1 MSRAVFGERVER
13 REDLPL
19 LTGQGTYTDDLKLS
33 GMLHAAVLRSPH
45 AHAKI
50 RFIDVAAA
58 RALPGVTAV
67 LTYDDL
73 GAAGKEIPLLQPNPV
88 LTARMPTLLAK
99 EVVRYVGEPVA
110 FVVAEDRYTAEDAL
124 DLIEVEYEPLAV
136 VSDAEAALADGAAR
150 VYPEVASNVASRFT
164 LGFGDIA
171 GAFARGEIV
180 LRQRLKTH
188 RGAGQAME
196 CRVVLTEYDRRANR
210 FTLWSATQ
218 APHLIG
224 RIASQMLGM
233 EEWQVRVI
241 APHDVGGGFGPKA
254 IFYPE
259 EGLVP
264 FAARMLGRPVKWTE
278 DRREHFLSTNQER
291 DQYHDAEIALTRD
304 GKILGFRDSVVFD
317 TGAYV
322 PWGIVEPWITATTI
336 PGPYKLPAF
345 QVNMQVVY
353 THKVPVT
360 PVRGAGRPQ
369 AVFAMERMMDLAARE
384 LHLDPAEIRRR
395 NFIQPE
401 EMPFA
406 MGLVY
411 RDGAPV
417 TYDSG
422 DYPACLSKAQELIGY
437 DAFRREQSEARQ
449 RTWQDSVHGS
459 TGSPRTDG
467 ATPRSNHLSV
477 RPELVEGRKA
487 NHDSTPQAERHIGVG
502 IAVYVEGTGLGPYE
516 GAIVQVESSGKV
528 LVTTGATPQGQ
539 GHVTTM
545 AQIAAHEL
553 GISVDDVS
561 VITGDTGAIPFGIG
575 TFASRIAVN
584 AGNSIAMAAREVR
597 EKALAIAATLLEANK
612 DDLELEDGSVFAR
625 GAPAK
630 SISLGALA
638 LTAAGARPGYTL
650 PPGVQPGL
658 QATHYFSP
666 SQAAYASGAHV
677 ITVAVDVRTG
687 DVKILNYAVAHDCG
701 RIINPLIVEGQVQG
715 GVAHGIGNCFYEEL
729 IYDDNGQLLNASF
742 MDYLMPTAREVP
754 TAKVAHVEVVCPLN
768 PLGVKGVG
776 EGGTI
781 PSAAAF
787 AAAVEDA
794 LAPFGVTVTEVPL
807 SPEKIRKLLRVVG
820 R

>member
-1 MSRAVFGERVER
+1 MSRALFGVRVKR

-19 LTGQGTYTDDLKLS
+19 LTGQGSYTDDLKRP

-50 RFIDVAAA
+50 RSIAVSAA
-58 RALPGVTAV
+58 RALAGVAAV
-67 LTYDDL
+67 FTHADL
-73 GAAGKEIPLLQPNPV
+73 GAAGKEIPLLQPNPLLV
-88 LTARMPTLLAK
+88 ARTQLLLAHD
-99 EVVRYVGEPVA
+99 EVRYVGEPVA
-110 FVVAEDRYTAEDAL
+110 FVVGDDRYVTEDAL
-124 DLIEVEYEPLAV
+124 ELIEVAYEPLAV
-136 VSDAEAALADGAAR
+136 AADAEGALEDGAPL
-150 VYPEVASNVASRFT
+150 VYPEIANNLASRFT
-164 LGFGDIA
+164 LGFGDVTEVFGRA
-171 GAFARGEIV
+171 DLV
-180 LRQRLKTH
+180 LRQRFKTH

-196 CRVVLTEYDRRANR
+196 CRVVLAEYDRRANR
-210 FTLWSATQ
+210 ITMWSATQ

-224 RIASQMLGM
+224 RLASQMLGM
-233 EEWQVRVI
+233 EEWQLRVI

-264 FAARMLGRPVKWTE
+264 FAARALGRPVKWTE
-278 DRREHFLSTNQER
+278 DRHEHFLSTNQER
-291 DQYHDAEIALTRD
+291 DQYHDAEMALTRE
-304 GKILGFRDSVVFD
+304 GKVLGFRDTVVFD

-336 PGPYKLPAF
+336 PGPYKLSAF

-369 AVFAMERMMDLAARE
+369 AVFVMERMMDLAARE
-384 LHLDPAEIRRR
+384 LQLDPAEIRQR

-401 EMPFA
+401 EMPYP

-411 RDGAPV
+411 RDGAQV

-422 DYPACLSKAQELIGY
+422 DYPACLRKAQDLIGY
-437 DAFRREQSEARQ
+437 DQFRREQSRARF
-449 RTWQDSVHGS
+449 
-459 TGSPRTDG
+459 
-467 ATPRSNHLSV
+467 
-477 RPELVEGRKA
+477 EGRY
-487 NHDSTPQAERHIGVG
+487 IGVG
-502 IAVYVEGTGLGPYE
+502 IGAYVEGTGLGPYE
-516 GAIVQVESSGKV
+516 GAIVQIESSGKV

-553 GISVDDVS
+553 GINVDDVT

-584 AGNSIAMAAREVR
+584 AGNSIALAAREVR
-597 EKALAIAATLLEANK
+597 EKALTIAANLLEANK
-612 DDLELEDGSVFAR
+612 DDLELAQGSVFVR
-625 GAPAK
+625 GAPAR

-666 SQAAYASGAHV
+666 SQAAYASGTHV
-677 ITVAVDVRTG
+677 ITVEVDVRTG
-687 DVKILNYAVAHDCG
+687 DVKILDYAVAHDCG
-701 RIINPLIVEGQVQG
+701 RMINPMIVEGQVQG
-715 GVAHGIGNCFYEEL
+715 GVAHGIGNSFYEEL
-729 IYDDNGQLLNASF
+729 IYDNNGQLLTASF
-742 MDYLMPTAREVP
+742 MDYLLPTAKEVP
-754 TAKVAHVEVVCPLN
+754 TAKIAHMEVVCPLN

-787 AAAVEDA
+787 AGAVENA
-794 LAPFGVTVTEVPL
+794 LAPFNVTVKEVPL
-807 SPEKIRKLLRVVG
+807 SPEKVRKLLREAG

>member
-1 MSRAVFGERVER
+1 MSRALFGVRVER

-19 LTGQGTYTDDLKLS
+19 LTGQGSYTDDLKRP

-50 RFIDVAAA
+50 RSIDVSAA
-58 RALPGVTAV
+58 RALAGVVAV
-67 LTYDDL
+67 LTHADL
-73 GAAGKEIPLLQPNPV
+73 GAAGKEIPLLQPNPLLV
-88 LTARMPTLLAK
+88 ARTQLLLAHD
-99 EVVRYVGEPVA
+99 EVRYVGEPVA
-110 FVVAEDRYTAEDAL
+110 FVVGDDRYVTEDAL
-124 DLIEVEYEPLAV
+124 ELIEVAYEPLAV
-136 VSDAEAALADGAAR
+136 AADAKEALEDGAPL
-150 VYPEVASNVASRFT
+150 VYPEIANNLASRFT
-164 LGFGDIA
+164 LGFGDA
-171 GAFARGEIV
+171 AEFFARADLV
-180 LRQRLKTH
+180 LRQRFKMH

-196 CRVVLTEYDRRANR
+196 GRVVLAEYDRRANR
-210 FTLWSATQ
+210 ITMWSATQ
-218 APHLIG
+218 APHLVG
-224 RIASQMLGM
+224 RLASEMLGM
-233 EEWQVRVI
+233 EERQVRVI

-264 FAARMLGRPVKWTE
+264 FAARALGRPVKWTE
-278 DRREHFLSTNQER
+278 DRHEHFLSTNQER
-291 DQYHDAEIALTRD
+291 DQYHDAEMALTRE
-304 GKILGFRDSVVFD
+304 GKVLGFRDTVVFD

-336 PGPYKLPAF
+336 PGPYKLSAF
-345 QVNMQVVY
+345 QVDMQVVY

-369 AVFAMERMMDLAARE
+369 AVFVMERMMDLAARE
-384 LHLDPAEIRRR
+384 LQLDPAEIRQR

-401 EMPFA
+401 EMPYP

-411 RDGAPV
+411 RDGAQV

-422 DYPACLSKAQELIGY
+422 DYPACLRKAQDLIGY
-437 DAFRREQSEARQ
+437 DQFRREQSRARF
-449 RTWQDSVHGS
+449 
-459 TGSPRTDG
+459 
-467 ATPRSNHLSV
+467 
-477 RPELVEGRKA
+477 EGRY
-487 NHDSTPQAERHIGVG
+487 IGVG
-502 IAVYVEGTGLGPYE
+502 IGAYVEGTGLGPYE
-516 GAIVQVESSGKV
+516 GAIVQIESSGKV

-553 GISVDDVS
+553 GINVDDVT

-584 AGNSIAMAAREVR
+584 AGNSIALAAREVR
-597 EKALAIAATLLEANK
+597 EKALEIAANLLEANK
-612 DDLELEDGSVFAR
+612 DDLELAQGSVFVR
-625 GAPAK
+625 GAPAR

-677 ITVAVDVRTG
+677 ITVEVDVRTG
-687 DVKILNYAVAHDCG
+687 DVKILDYAVAHDCG
-701 RIINPLIVEGQVQG
+701 RMINPMIVEGQVQG
-715 GVAHGIGNCFYEEL
+715 GVAHGIGNSFYEEL
-729 IYDDNGQLLNASF
+729 IYDNNGQLLTASF
-742 MDYLMPTAREVP
+742 MDYLLPTAKEVP
-754 TAKVAHVEVVCPLN
+754 TAKIAHMEVVCPLN

-787 AAAVEDA
+787 AGAVEDA
-794 LAPFGVTVTEVPL
+794 LAPFNVTVKEVPL
-807 SPEKIRKLLRVVG
+807 SPEKVRKLLREAG

>member
-1 MSRAVFGERVER
+1 MSRALFGVRVER

-19 LTGQGTYTDDLKLS
+19 LTGQGSYTDDLKRP

-50 RFIDVAAA
+50 RSIAVSAA
-58 RALPGVTAV
+58 RALAGVAAV
-67 LTYDDL
+67 FTHVDL
-73 GAAGKEIPLLQPNPV
+73 GAAGKEIPLLQPNPLLV
-88 LTARMPTLLAK
+88 ARTQLLLAHD
-99 EVVRYVGEPVA
+99 EVRYVGEPVA
-110 FVVAEDRYTAEDAL
+110 FVVGDDRYVTEDAL
-124 DLIEVEYEPLAV
+124 ELIEVAYEPLAV
-136 VSDAEAALADGAAR
+136 AADAEGALKDGAPL
-150 VYPEVASNVASRFT
+150 VYPEIANNLASRFT
-164 LGFGDIA
+164 LGFGDA
-171 GAFARGEIV
+171 TEVFGRADLV
-180 LRQRLKTH
+180 LRQRFKTH

-196 CRVVLTEYDRRANR
+196 CRVVLAEYDRRANR
-210 FTLWSATQ
+210 ITMWSATQ

-224 RIASQMLGM
+224 RLASQMLGM
-233 EEWQVRVI
+233 EEWQLRVI

-264 FAARMLGRPVKWTE
+264 FAARALGRPVKWTE
-278 DRREHFLSTNQER
+278 DRHEHFLSTNQER
-291 DQYHDAEIALTRD
+291 DQYHDAEMALTRE
-304 GKILGFRDSVVFD
+304 GKVLGFRDTVVFD

-336 PGPYKLPAF
+336 PGPYKLSAF

-369 AVFAMERMMDLAARE
+369 AVFVMERMMDLAARE
-384 LHLDPAEIRRR
+384 LQLDPAEIRQR

-401 EMPFA
+401 EMPYP

-411 RDGAPV
+411 RDGAQV

-422 DYPACLSKAQELIGY
+422 DYPACLRKAQDLIGY
-437 DAFRREQSEARQ
+437 DQFRREQSRARF
-449 RTWQDSVHGS
+449 
-459 TGSPRTDG
+459 
-467 ATPRSNHLSV
+467 
-477 RPELVEGRKA
+477 EGRY
-487 NHDSTPQAERHIGVG
+487 IGVG
-502 IAVYVEGTGLGPYE
+502 IGAYVEGTGLGPYE
-516 GAIVQVESSGKV
+516 GAIVQIESSGKV

-553 GISVDDVS
+553 GINVDDVT

-584 AGNSIAMAAREVR
+584 AGNSIALAAREVR
-597 EKALAIAATLLEANK
+597 EKALTIAANLLEANK
-612 DDLELEDGSVFAR
+612 DDLELAQGSVFVR
-625 GAPAK
+625 GAPAR

-666 SQAAYASGAHV
+666 SQAAYASGTHV
-677 ITVAVDVRTG
+677 ITVEVDVRTG
-687 DVKILNYAVAHDCG
+687 DVKILDYAVAHDCG
-701 RIINPLIVEGQVQG
+701 RMINPMIVEGQVQG
-715 GVAHGIGNCFYEEL
+715 GVAHGIGNSFYEEL
-729 IYDDNGQLLNASF
+729 IYDNNGQLLTASF
-742 MDYLMPTAREVP
+742 MDYLLPTAKEVP
-754 TAKVAHVEVVCPLN
+754 TAKIAHMEVVCPLN

-787 AAAVEDA
+787 AGAVENA
-794 LAPFGVTVTEVPL
+794 LAPFNVTVKEVPL
-807 SPEKIRKLLRVVG
+807 SPEKVRKLLREAG

>member
-1 MSRAVFGERVER
+1 MSRALFGVRVER

-19 LTGQGTYTDDLKLS
+19 LTGQGSYTDDLKRP

-50 RFIDVAAA
+50 RSIAVSAA
-58 RALPGVTAV
+58 RALAGVAAV
-67 LTYDDL
+67 FTHADL
-73 GAAGKEIPLLQPNPV
+73 GAAGKEIPLLQPNPLLV
-88 LTARMPTLLAK
+88 ARTQLLLAHD
-99 EVVRYVGEPVA
+99 EVRYVGEPVA
-110 FVVAEDRYTAEDAL
+110 FVVGDDRYVTEDAL
-124 DLIEVEYEPLAV
+124 ELIEVAYEPLAV
-136 VSDAEAALADGAAR
+136 AADAEGALEDGAPL
-150 VYPEVASNVASRFT
+150 VYPEIANNLASRFT
-164 LGFGDIA
+164 LGFGDA
-171 GAFARGEIV
+171 TEVFGRADLV
-180 LRQRLKTH
+180 LRQRFKTH

-196 CRVVLTEYDRRANR
+196 CRVVLAEYDRRANR
-210 FTLWSATQ
+210 ITMWSATQ

-224 RIASQMLGM
+224 RLASQMLGM
-233 EEWQVRVI
+233 EEWQLRVI

-264 FAARMLGRPVKWTE
+264 FAARALGRPVKWTE
-278 DRREHFLSTNQER
+278 DRHEHFLSTNQER
-291 DQYHDAEIALTRD
+291 DQYHDAEMALTRE
-304 GKILGFRDSVVFD
+304 GKVLGFRDTVVFD

-336 PGPYKLPAF
+336 PGPYKLSAF
-345 QVNMQVVY
+345 QVDMQVVY

-369 AVFAMERMMDLAARE
+369 AVFVMERMMDLAARE
-384 LHLDPAEIRRR
+384 LQLDPAEIRQR

-401 EMPFA
+401 EMPYP

-411 RDGAPV
+411 RDGAQV

-422 DYPACLSKAQELIGY
+422 DYPACLRKAQDLIGY
-437 DAFRREQSEARQ
+437 DQFRREQSRAR
-449 RTWQDSVHGS
+449 
-459 TGSPRTDG
+459 
-467 ATPRSNHLSV
+467 L
-477 RPELVEGRKA
+477 EGRY
-487 NHDSTPQAERHIGVG
+487 IGVG
-502 IAVYVEGTGLGPYE
+502 IGAYVEGTGLGPYE
-516 GAIVQVESSGKV
+516 GAIVQIESSGKV

-553 GISVDDVS
+553 GIDVDDVT

-584 AGNSIAMAAREVR
+584 AGNSIALAAREVR
-597 EKALAIAATLLEANK
+597 EKALTIAANLLEANK
-612 DDLELEDGSVFAR
+612 DDLELAQGSVFVR
-625 GAPAK
+625 GAPAR

-666 SQAAYASGAHV
+666 SQAAYASGTHV
-677 ITVAVDVRTG
+677 ITVEVDVRTG
-687 DVKILNYAVAHDCG
+687 DVKILDYAVAHDCG
-701 RIINPLIVEGQVQG
+701 RMINPMIVEGQVQG
-715 GVAHGIGNCFYEEL
+715 GVAHGIGNSFYEEL
-729 IYDDNGQLLNASF
+729 IYDNNGQLLTASF
-742 MDYLMPTAREVP
+742 MDYLLPTAKEVP
-754 TAKVAHVEVVCPLN
+754 TAKIAHMEVVCPLN

-787 AAAVEDA
+787 AGAVENA
-794 LAPFGVTVTEVPL
+794 LAPFNVTVKEVPL
-807 SPEKIRKLLRVVG
+807 SPEKVRKLLREAG

>member
-19 LTGQGTYTDDLKLS
+19 LTGQGSYIDDLKLP
-33 GMLHAAVLRSPH
+33 GMLCAAVLRSPH

-50 RFIDVAAA
+50 QSINVAVA
-58 RALPGVTAV
+58 RALPGVAAV
-67 LTYDDL
+67 LTHADL
-73 GAAGKEIPLLQPNPV
+73 GSAGKEVPLLQPNPL

-99 EVVRYVGEPVA
+99 DEVRYVGEAVA
-110 FVVAEDRYTAEDAL
+110 FVVAGDRYAAEDAL
-124 DLIEVEYEPLAV
+124 EMIEVEYEPLAA
-136 VSDAEAALADGAAR
+136 VSDAEAAVKDGAPL
-150 VYPEVASNVASRFT
+150 VYPDIVNNVASRFT
-164 LGFGDIA
+164 LGFGDVA
-171 GAFARGEIV
+171 SAFARGDLV
-180 LRQRLKTH
+180 LRQRLKAH

-196 CRVVLTEYDRRANR
+196 CRGVLSEYNRRANR

-233 EEWQVRVI
+233 DEWQVRVI

-264 FAARMLGRPVKWTE
+264 FAARLLGRPVKWTE

-291 DQYHDAEIALTRD
+291 DQYHDAEIALSRD

-384 LHLDPAEIRRR
+384 LHFDPAEIRRR

-401 EMPFA
+401 EMPFP

-437 DAFRREQSEARQ
+437 DAFRLEQSDAR
-449 RTWQDSVHGS
+449 R
-459 TGSPRTDG
+459 
-467 ATPRSNHLSV
+467 
-477 RPELVEGRKA
+477 EG
-487 NHDSTPQAERHIGVG
+487 RHIGVG
-502 IAVYVEGTGLGPYE
+502 IAAYVEGTGLGPYE

-553 GISVDDVS
+553 EISVDDVS

-597 EKALAIAATLLEANK
+597 EKALAIAAQLLEANE
-612 DDLELEDGSVFAR
+612 DDLELADGNVFAR

-630 SISLGALA
+630 FVSLGTLA

-666 SQAAYASGAHV
+666 SQAAYASGVHA

-701 RIINPLIVEGQVQG
+701 RVINPLIVEGQVQG
-715 GVAHGIGNCFYEEL
+715 GIAHGIGNCFYEEL
-729 IYDDNGQLLNASF
+729 IYDDDGQLLNASF
-742 MDYLMPTAREVP
+742 MDYLLPTANEVP
-754 TAKVAHVEVVCPLN
+754 TAKVAHVEIVCPLN
-768 PLGVKGVG
+768 PLGVKGAG

-781 PSAAAF
+781 PSTAAF

-794 LAPFGVTVTEVPL
+794 LAPFGLTITEVPL
-807 SPEKIRKLLRVVG
+807 SPEKVRKLLRAAG
-820 R
+820 Q

>member
-1 MSRAVFGERVER
+1 MSRALFGTRVER

-19 LTGQGTYTDDLKLS
+19 LTGQGCFTDDLKRP

-50 RFIDVAAA
+50 RSIDVSAA
-58 RALPGVTAV
+58 RGLAGIVAV
-67 LTYDDL
+67 FTHADL
-73 GAAGKEIPLLQPNPV
+73 GAAGKAIPLLQPNPLLV
-88 LTARMPTLLAK
+88 ARTQLLLAHD
-99 EVVRYVGEPVA
+99 EVRYVGEPVA
-110 FVVAEDRYTAEDAL
+110 FVVGDDRYVTEDAL
-124 DLIEVEYEPLAV
+124 ELIEVAYEPLAV
-136 VSDAEAALADGAAR
+136 AADAKDALEDGAPL
-150 VYPEVASNVASRFT
+150 VYSEIANNLASRFT
-164 LGFGDIA
+164 LGFGDVTDL
-171 GAFARGEIV
+171 FARADLV
-180 LRQRLKTH
+180 LRQRFKMH

-196 CRVVLTEYDRRANR
+196 GRVVLAEYDRRANGI
-210 FTLWSATQ
+210 TMWSATQ
-218 APHLIG
+218 APHLVG
-224 RIASQMLGM
+224 RLASEMLGM
-233 EEWQVRVI
+233 EQRQVRVI

-264 FAARMLGRPVKWTE
+264 FAARALGRPVKWTE

-291 DQYHDAEIALTRD
+291 DMYHDAEIALTRE
-304 GKILGFRDSVVFD
+304 GKILGFRDTVVFD

-322 PWGIVEPWITATTI
+322 PWGIVDPWISATTI

-369 AVFAMERMMDLAARE
+369 AVFVMERMMDLAARE
-384 LHLDPAEIRRR
+384 LQLDPAEIRQR

-401 EMPFA
+401 EMPYA

-411 RDGAPV
+411 RDGAQV
-417 TYDSG
+417 IYDSG
-422 DYPACLSKAQELIGY
+422 DYPACLRKSQDLIGY
-437 DAFRREQSEARQ
+437 DRFRREQAKAR
-449 RTWQDSVHGS
+449 
-459 TGSPRTDG
+459 
-467 ATPRSNHLSV
+467 
-477 RPELVEGRKA
+477 VEGRY
-487 NHDSTPQAERHIGVG
+487 IGVG
-502 IAVYVEGTGLGPYE
+502 IGVYVEGTGLGPYE
-516 GAIVQVESSGKV
+516 GAIVQIESSGKV

-553 GISVDDVS
+553 GINVDDVT
-561 VITGDTGAIPFGIG
+561 VVTGDTGAIPFGVG

-584 AGNSIAMAAREVR
+584 AGNSIALASREVR
-597 EKALAIAATLLEANK
+597 EKALEIAANLLEANK
-612 DDLELEDGSVFAR
+612 DDLELAQGSVFVR
-625 GAPAK
+625 GAPAR

-658 QATHYFSP
+658 LATNYFSP

-677 ITVAVDVRTG
+677 ITVEVEVRTG
-687 DVKILNYAVAHDCG
+687 DVKILDYAVAHDCG
-701 RIINPLIVEGQVQG
+701 RMINPMIVEGQIQG
-715 GVAHGIGNCFYEEL
+715 GVAHGIGNSFYEEL
-729 IYDDNGQLLNASF
+729 IYDNNGQLLTASF
-742 MDYLMPTAREVP
+742 MDYLMPTAKEVP
-754 TAKVAHVEVVCPLN
+754 TAKIAHMEVVCPLN
-768 PLGVKGVG
+768 PLGVKGAG

-787 AAAVEDA
+787 AGAVEDA
-794 LAPFGVTVTEVPL
+794 LAPFNVTVKEVPL
-807 SPEKIRKLLRVVG
+807 SPEKVRKLLREAG

>member
-1 MSRAVFGERVER
+1 MSRALFGVRVER

-19 LTGQGTYTDDLKLS
+19 LTGQGSYTDDLKRP

-50 RFIDVAAA
+50 RSIDVSAA
-58 RALPGVTAV
+58 RALAGVAAV
-67 LTYDDL
+67 FTHADL
-73 GAAGKEIPLLQPNPV
+73 GAAGKEIPLLQPNPLLV
-88 LTARMPTLLAK
+88 ARTQLLLAHD
-99 EVVRYVGEPVA
+99 EVRYVGEPVA
-110 FVVAEDRYTAEDAL
+110 FVVGGDRYVTEDAL
-124 DLIEVEYEPLAV
+124 ELIEVAYEPLAV
-136 VSDAEAALADGAAR
+136 AADAEGALEDGAPL
-150 VYPEVASNVASRFT
+150 VYPEIANNLASRFT
-164 LGFGDIA
+164 LGFGDA
-171 GAFARGEIV
+171 TEVFARADLV
-180 LRQRLKTH
+180 LRQRFKTH

-196 CRVVLTEYDRRANR
+196 CRAVLAEYDRRANR
-210 FTLWSATQ
+210 ITMWSATQ
-218 APHLIG
+218 APHLVG
-224 RIASQMLGM
+224 RLASQMLGM

-264 FAARMLGRPVKWTE
+264 FAARALGRPVKWTE
-278 DRREHFLSTNQER
+278 DRHEHFLSTHQER
-291 DQYHDAEIALTRD
+291 DQYHDAEMALTRE
-304 GKILGFRDSVVFD
+304 GKVLGFRDTVVFD

-336 PGPYKLPAF
+336 PGPYKLSAF

-369 AVFAMERMMDLAARE
+369 AVFVMERMMDLAARE
-384 LHLDPAEIRRR
+384 LQLDPAEIRQR

-401 EMPFA
+401 EMPYP

-411 RDGAPV
+411 RDGAQV

-422 DYPACLSKAQELIGY
+422 DYPACLRKSQDLIGY
-437 DAFRREQSEARQ
+437 DQFRREQSRARF
-449 RTWQDSVHGS
+449 
-459 TGSPRTDG
+459 
-467 ATPRSNHLSV
+467 
-477 RPELVEGRKA
+477 EGRY
-487 NHDSTPQAERHIGVG
+487 IGVG
-502 IAVYVEGTGLGPYE
+502 IGAYVEGTGLGPYE
-516 GAIVQVESSGKV
+516 GAIVQIESSGKV
-528 LVTTGATPQGQ
+528 LVTTGAAPQGQ
-539 GHVTTM
+539 GHATTM

-553 GISVDDVS
+553 GIDVDDVT

-575 TFASRIAVN
+575 TFASRVAVN
-584 AGNSIAMAAREVR
+584 AGNSIALAAREVR
-597 EKALAIAATLLEANK
+597 EQALAIAANLLEANK
-612 DDLELEDGSVFAR
+612 DDLELAQGSVFVR

-677 ITVAVDVRTG
+677 ITVEVDVRTG
-687 DVKILNYAVAHDCG
+687 DVKILDYAVAHDCG
-701 RIINPLIVEGQVQG
+701 RMINPMIVEGQIQG
-715 GVAHGIGNCFYEEL
+715 GVAHGIGNSFYEEL
-729 IYDDNGQLLNASF
+729 IYDNNGQLLTASF
-742 MDYLMPTAREVP
+742 MDYLLPTAKEVP
-754 TAKVAHVEVVCPLN
+754 TAKIAHMEVVCPLN

-787 AAAVEDA
+787 AGAVEDA
-794 LAPFGVTVTEVPL
+794 LAPFNVTVTEVPL
-807 SPEKIRKLLRVVG
+807 SPEKVRKLLREA
-820 R
+820 RR

>member
-1 MSRAVFGERVER
+1 MSRALFGVRVER

-19 LTGQGTYTDDLKLS
+19 LTGQGSYTDDLKRP

-50 RFIDVAAA
+50 RSIAVSAA
-58 RALPGVTAV
+58 RALAGVAAV
-67 LTYDDL
+67 FTHVDL
-73 GAAGKEIPLLQPNPV
+73 GAAGKAIPLLQPNPLLV
-88 LTARMPTLLAK
+88 ARTQLLLAHD
-99 EVVRYVGEPVA
+99 EVRYVGEPVA
-110 FVVAEDRYTAEDAL
+110 FVVGDDRYVTEDAL
-124 DLIEVEYEPLAV
+124 ELIEVAYEPLAV
-136 VSDAEAALADGAAR
+136 AADAEGALEDGAPL
-150 VYPEVASNVASRFT
+150 VYPEIANNLASRFT
-164 LGFGDIA
+164 LGFGDA
-171 GAFARGEIV
+171 TEVFGRADLV
-180 LRQRLKTH
+180 LRQRFKTH

-196 CRVVLTEYDRRANR
+196 CRVVLAEYDRRANR
-210 FTLWSATQ
+210 ITMWSATQ

-224 RIASQMLGM
+224 RLASQMLGM
-233 EEWQVRVI
+233 EEWQLRVI

-264 FAARMLGRPVKWTE
+264 FAARALGRPVKWTE
-278 DRREHFLSTNQER
+278 DRHEHFLSTNQER
-291 DQYHDAEIALTRD
+291 DQYHDAEMALTRE
-304 GKILGFRDSVVFD
+304 GKVLGFRDTVVFD

-336 PGPYKLPAF
+336 PGPYKLSAF
-345 QVNMQVVY
+345 QVDMQVVY

-369 AVFAMERMMDLAARE
+369 AVFVMERMMDLAARE
-384 LHLDPAEIRRR
+384 LQLDPAEIRQR

-401 EMPFA
+401 EMPYP

-411 RDGAPV
+411 RDGAQV

-422 DYPACLSKAQELIGY
+422 DYPACLRKAQDLIGY
-437 DAFRREQSEARQ
+437 DQFRREQSRARF
-449 RTWQDSVHGS
+449 
-459 TGSPRTDG
+459 
-467 ATPRSNHLSV
+467 
-477 RPELVEGRKA
+477 EGRY
-487 NHDSTPQAERHIGVG
+487 IGVG
-502 IAVYVEGTGLGPYE
+502 IGAYVEGTGLGPYE
-516 GAIVQVESSGKV
+516 GAIVQIESSGKV

-553 GISVDDVS
+553 GINVDDVT

-584 AGNSIAMAAREVR
+584 AGNSIALAAREVR
-597 EKALAIAATLLEANK
+597 EKALTIAANLLEANK
-612 DDLELEDGSVFAR
+612 DDLELAQGSVFVR
-625 GAPAK
+625 GAPAR
-630 SISLGALA
+630 SISLGVLA

-677 ITVAVDVRTG
+677 ITVEVDVRTG
-687 DVKILNYAVAHDCG
+687 DVKILDYAVAHDCG
-701 RIINPLIVEGQVQG
+701 RMINPMIVEGQVQG
-715 GVAHGIGNCFYEEL
+715 GVAHGIGNSFYEEL
-729 IYDDNGQLLNASF
+729 IYDNNGQLLTASF
-742 MDYLMPTAREVP
+742 MDYLLPTAKEVP
-754 TAKVAHVEVVCPLN
+754 TAKIAHMEVVCPLN

-787 AAAVEDA
+787 AGAVEDA
-794 LAPFGVTVTEVPL
+794 LAPFNVTVKEVPL
-807 SPEKIRKLLRVVG
+807 SPEKVRKLLREAG

>member
-1 MSRAVFGERVER
+1 MSRALFGVRVER

-19 LTGQGTYTDDLKLS
+19 LTGQGSYTDDLKRP

-50 RFIDVAAA
+50 RSIDVSAA
-58 RALPGVTAV
+58 RALAGVAAV
-67 LTYDDL
+67 FTHADL
-73 GAAGKEIPLLQPNPV
+73 GAAGKEIPLLQPNPLLV
-88 LTARMPTLLAK
+88 ARTQLLLAHD
-99 EVVRYVGEPVA
+99 EVRYVGEPVA
-110 FVVAEDRYTAEDAL
+110 FVVGDDRYVTEDAL
-124 DLIEVEYEPLAV
+124 ELIEVAYEPLAV
-136 VSDAEAALADGAAR
+136 AADAEGALEDGAPL
-150 VYPEVASNVASRFT
+150 VYPEIANNLASRFT
-164 LGFGDIA
+164 LGFGAATEVFGRADL
-171 GAFARGEIV
+171 V
-180 LRQRLKTH
+180 LRQRFKTH

-196 CRVVLTEYDRRANR
+196 CRVVLAEYDRRANR
-210 FTLWSATQ
+210 IMMWSATQ

-224 RIASQMLGM
+224 RLASQMLGM

-264 FAARMLGRPVKWTE
+264 FAARALGRPVKWTE
-278 DRREHFLSTNQER
+278 DRHEHFLSTNQER
-291 DQYHDAEIALTRD
+291 DQYHDAEMALTRE
-304 GKILGFRDSVVFD
+304 GKVLGFRDTVVFD

-336 PGPYKLPAF
+336 PGPYKLSAF
-345 QVNMQVVY
+345 QVDMQVVY

-369 AVFAMERMMDLAARE
+369 AVFVMERMMDLAARE
-384 LHLDPAEIRRR
+384 LQLDPAEIRQR

-401 EMPFA
+401 EMPYPI
-406 MGLVY
+406 GLVY
-411 RDGAPV
+411 RDGAQV

-422 DYPACLSKAQELIGY
+422 DYPACLRKAQDLIGY
-437 DAFRREQSEARQ
+437 DQFRREQSRARF
-449 RTWQDSVHGS
+449 
-459 TGSPRTDG
+459 
-467 ATPRSNHLSV
+467 
-477 RPELVEGRKA
+477 EGRY
-487 NHDSTPQAERHIGVG
+487 IGVG
-502 IAVYVEGTGLGPYE
+502 IGAYVEGTGLGPYE
-516 GAIVQVESSGKV
+516 GAIVQIESSGKV

-553 GISVDDVS
+553 GIDVDDVT

-584 AGNSIAMAAREVR
+584 AGNSIALAAREVR
-597 EKALAIAATLLEANK
+597 EKALAIAANLLEANK
-612 DDLELEDGSVFAR
+612 DDLELAQGSVFVR
-625 GAPAK
+625 GAPAR

-677 ITVAVDVRTG
+677 ITVEVDVRTG
-687 DVKILNYAVAHDCG
+687 DVKILDYAVAHDCG
-701 RIINPLIVEGQVQG
+701 RMINPMIVEGQVQG
-715 GVAHGIGNCFYEEL
+715 GVAHGIGNSFYEEL
-729 IYDDNGQLLNASF
+729 IYDNNGQLLTASF
-742 MDYLMPTAREVP
+742 MDYLLPTAKEVP
-754 TAKVAHVEVVCPLN
+754 TAKIAHMEVVCPLN

-787 AAAVEDA
+787 AGAVEDA
-794 LAPFGVTVTEVPL
+794 LAPFNVTVKEVPL
-807 SPEKIRKLLRVVG
+807 SPEKVRKLLREAG

>member
-1 MSRAVFGERVER
+1 MSRALFGVRVER

-19 LTGQGTYTDDLKLS
+19 LTGQGSYTDDLKRP

-50 RFIDVAAA
+50 RSIAVSAA
-58 RALPGVTAV
+58 RALAGVAAV
-67 LTYDDL
+67 FTHADL
-73 GAAGKEIPLLQPNPV
+73 GAAGKEIPLLQPNPLLV
-88 LTARMPTLLAK
+88 ARTQLLLAHD
-99 EVVRYVGEPVA
+99 EVRYVGEPVA
-110 FVVAEDRYTAEDAL
+110 FVVGDDRYVTEDAL
-124 DLIEVEYEPLAV
+124 ELIEVAYEPLAV
-136 VSDAEAALADGAAR
+136 AADAEGALEDGAPL
-150 VYPEVASNVASRFT
+150 VYPEIANNLASRFT
-164 LGFGDIA
+164 LGFGDA
-171 GAFARGEIV
+171 TEVFGRADLV
-180 LRQRLKTH
+180 LRQRFKTH

-196 CRVVLTEYDRRANR
+196 CRVVLAEYDRRANR
-210 FTLWSATQ
+210 ITMWSATQ

-224 RIASQMLGM
+224 RLASQMLGM
-233 EEWQVRVI
+233 EEWQLRVI

-264 FAARMLGRPVKWTE
+264 FAARALGRPVKWTE
-278 DRREHFLSTNQER
+278 DRHEHFLSTNQER
-291 DQYHDAEIALTRD
+291 DQYHDAEMALTRE
-304 GKILGFRDSVVFD
+304 GKVLGFRDTVVFD

-336 PGPYKLPAF
+336 PGPYKLSAF
-345 QVNMQVVY
+345 QVDMQVVY

-369 AVFAMERMMDLAARE
+369 AVFVMERMMDLAARE
-384 LHLDPAEIRRR
+384 LQLDPAEIRQR

-401 EMPFA
+401 EMPYP

-411 RDGAPV
+411 RDGAQV

-422 DYPACLSKAQELIGY
+422 DYPACLRKAQDLIGY
-437 DAFRREQSEARQ
+437 DQFRREQSRAR
-449 RTWQDSVHGS
+449 
-459 TGSPRTDG
+459 
-467 ATPRSNHLSV
+467 L
-477 RPELVEGRKA
+477 EGRY
-487 NHDSTPQAERHIGVG
+487 IGVG
-502 IAVYVEGTGLGPYE
+502 IGAYVEGTGLGPYE
-516 GAIVQVESSGKV
+516 GAIVQIESSGKV

-553 GISVDDVS
+553 GINVDDVT

-575 TFASRIAVN
+575 TFASRVAVN
-584 AGNSIAMAAREVR
+584 AGNSIALAAREVR
-597 EKALAIAATLLEANK
+597 EKALTIAANLLEANK
-612 DDLELEDGSVFAR
+612 DDLELAQGSVFVR
-625 GAPAK
+625 GAPAR

-666 SQAAYASGAHV
+666 SQAAYASGTHV
-677 ITVAVDVRTG
+677 ITVEVDVRTG
-687 DVKILNYAVAHDCG
+687 DVKILDYAVAHDCG
-701 RIINPLIVEGQVQG
+701 RMINPMIVEGQVQG
-715 GVAHGIGNCFYEEL
+715 GVAHGIGNSFYEEL
-729 IYDDNGQLLNASF
+729 IYDNNGQLLTASF
-742 MDYLMPTAREVP
+742 MDYLLPTAKEVP
-754 TAKVAHVEVVCPLN
+754 TAKIAHMEVVCPLN

-787 AAAVEDA
+787 AGAVENA
-794 LAPFGVTVTEVPL
+794 LAPFNVTVKEVPL
-807 SPEKIRKLLRVVG
+807 SPEKVRKLLREAG

>member
-1 MSRAVFGERVER
+1 MSRALFGVRVER

-19 LTGQGTYTDDLKLS
+19 LTGQGSYTDDLKRP

-50 RFIDVAAA
+50 RSIDVSAA
-58 RALPGVTAV
+58 RALAGVAAV
-67 LTYDDL
+67 FTHADL
-73 GAAGKEIPLLQPNPV
+73 GAAGKEIPLLQPNPLLV
-88 LTARMPTLLAK
+88 ARTQLLLAHDI
-99 EVVRYVGEPVA
+99 VRYVGEPVA
-110 FVVAEDRYTAEDAL
+110 FVVGDDRYVTEDAL
-124 DLIEVEYEPLAV
+124 ELIEVAYEPLAV
-136 VSDAEAALADGAAR
+136 AADAEGALEDGAPL
-150 VYPEVASNVASRFT
+150 VYPEIANNLASRFT
-164 LGFGDIA
+164 LGFGDA
-171 GAFARGEIV
+171 TEVFGRADLV
-180 LRQRLKTH
+180 LRQRFKTH

-196 CRVVLTEYDRRANR
+196 CRVVLAEYDRRANR
-210 FTLWSATQ
+210 ITMWSATQ

-224 RIASQMLGM
+224 RLASQMLGM

-264 FAARMLGRPVKWTE
+264 FAARALGRPVKWTE
-278 DRREHFLSTNQER
+278 DRHEHFLSTNQER
-291 DQYHDAEIALTRD
+291 DQYHDAEMALTRE
-304 GKILGFRDSVVFD
+304 GKVLGFRDTVVFD

-336 PGPYKLPAF
+336 PGPYKLSAF
-345 QVNMQVVY
+345 QVDMQVVY

-369 AVFAMERMMDLAARE
+369 AVFVMERMMDLAARE
-384 LHLDPAEIRRR
+384 LQLDPAEIRQR

-401 EMPFA
+401 EMPYP

-411 RDGAPV
+411 RDGAQV

-422 DYPACLSKAQELIGY
+422 DYPACLRKAQDLIGY
-437 DAFRREQSEARQ
+437 DQFRREQSRARF
-449 RTWQDSVHGS
+449 
-459 TGSPRTDG
+459 
-467 ATPRSNHLSV
+467 
-477 RPELVEGRKA
+477 EGRY
-487 NHDSTPQAERHIGVG
+487 IGVG
-502 IAVYVEGTGLGPYE
+502 IGAYVEGTGLGPYE
-516 GAIVQVESSGKV
+516 GAIVQIESSGKV

-553 GISVDDVS
+553 GIDVDDIT

-584 AGNSIAMAAREVR
+584 AGNSIALAAREVR
-597 EKALAIAATLLEANK
+597 EKALDIAANLLEANK
-612 DDLELEDGSVFAR
+612 DDLELAQGSVFVR
-625 GAPAK
+625 GAPAR

-677 ITVAVDVRTG
+677 ITVEVDVRTG
-687 DVKILNYAVAHDCG
+687 DVKILDYAVAHDCG
-701 RIINPLIVEGQVQG
+701 RMINPMIVEGQVQG
-715 GVAHGIGNCFYEEL
+715 GVAHGIGNSFYEEL
-729 IYDDNGQLLNASF
+729 IYDNNGQLLTASF
-742 MDYLMPTAREVP
+742 MDYLLPTAKEVP
-754 TAKVAHVEVVCPLN
+754 TAKIAHMEVVCPLN

-787 AAAVEDA
+787 AGAVEDA
-794 LAPFGVTVTEVPL
+794 LAPFNVTVKEVPL
-807 SPEKIRKLLRVVG
+807 SPEKVRKLLREAG

>member
-1 MSRAVFGERVER
+1 MSRAVFGVRVER

-19 LTGQGTYTDDLKLS
+19 LRGEGTYTDDLKLP
-33 GMLHAAVLRSPH
+33 GMLHAAVLRSAH
-45 AHAKI
+45 AHARI
-50 RFIDVAAA
+50 RSIDVSRA
-58 RALPGVTAV
+58 RALAGVSAV
-67 LTYDDL
+67 LTYADL
-73 GAAGKEIPLLQPNPV
+73 GASRREIPLLQPNPALV
-88 LTARMPTLLAK
+88 ARMQRLLAK
-99 EVVRYVGEPVA
+99 DEVRYTGEPVA
-110 FVVAEDRYTAEDAL
+110 LVIADNLYIAEDAL
-124 DLIEVEYEPLAV
+124 ELIDVKYEPLPV
-136 VSDAEAALADGAAR
+136 VSDALAGLKDDAPL
-150 VYPEVASNVASRFT
+150 VYPDIARNVASRFT
-164 LGFGDIA
+164 LEFGDA
-171 GAFARGEIV
+171 AAVFARADIV
-180 LRQRLKTH
+180 LRRSFKMH
-188 RGAGQAME
+188 RGGGQSME
-196 CRVVLTEYDRRANR
+196 CRAVLAEYDRRADR
-210 FTLWSATQ
+210 FTIWSATQ

-224 RIASQMLGM
+224 RLASQMLGM

-241 APHDVGGGFGPKA
+241 APSDVGGGFGPKA

-264 FAARMLGRPVKWTE
+264 FAARALGRPVKWTE

-291 DQYHDAEIALTRD
+291 DQYHDAEIALARD
-304 GKILGFRDSVVFD
+304 GKILGFRDTVTFD

-322 PWGIVEPWITATTI
+322 PWGIVEPWITAATI

-345 QVNMQVVY
+345 HVNMQVVY
-353 THKVPVT
+353 TNKVPVT

-384 LHLDPAEIRRR
+384 LGLDPAEIRQR

-401 EMPFA
+401 EMPYP

-411 RDGAPV
+411 RDGAQV

-422 DYPACLSKAQELIGY
+422 DYPACLRKAQELIGY
-437 DAFRREQSEARQ
+437 AAFRQEQAGARRQ
-449 RTWQDSVHGS
+449 G
-459 TGSPRTDG
+459 
-467 ATPRSNHLSV
+467 
-477 RPELVEGRKA
+477 
-487 NHDSTPQAERHIGVG
+487 RHIGVG
-502 IAVYVEGTGLGPYE
+502 IGAYVEGTGLGPYE
-516 GAIVQVESSGKV
+516 GAIVKIESSGKV

-539 GHVTTM
+539 GHATTM

-553 GISVDDVS
+553 GVDVDGVS
-561 VITGDTGAIPFGIG
+561 VITGDTGAIPFGVG

-584 AGNSIAMAAREVR
+584 AGSSVALAAREVR
-597 EKALAIAATLLEANK
+597 EKALTIAANLLEADK
-612 DDLELEDGSVFAR
+612 ADLELADGNVFVR

-638 LTAAGARPGYTL
+638 VTAAGARPGYTL

-666 SQAAYASGAHV
+666 SQAAYASGVHV
-677 ITVAVDVRTG
+677 ITVEVDVRTG
-687 DVKILNYAVAHDCG
+687 DVKILDYAVAHDCG
-701 RIINPLIVEGQVQG
+701 RLINPMIVEGQLQG

-729 IYDDNGQLLNASF
+729 IYDENGQLLTSSF
-742 MDYLMPTAREVP
+742 MDYLLPTAKEVP
-754 TAKVAHVEVVCPLN
+754 TAKIAHVDVVCPLN

-794 LAPFGVTVTEVPL
+794 LAPFGVTVTEFPL
-807 SPEKIRKLLRVVG
+807 SPEKIRRLLRNPTSPFG
-820 R
+820 RVALRIE

>member
-1 MSRAVFGERVER
+1 MSRALFGTRVER

-19 LTGQGTYTDDLKLS
+19 LTGQGCFTDDLKRP

-50 RFIDVAAA
+50 RSIDVSAA
-58 RALPGVTAV
+58 RGLAGIVAV
-67 LTYDDL
+67 FTHADL
-73 GAAGKEIPLLQPNPV
+73 GAAGKEIPLLQPNPLLV
-88 LTARMPTLLAK
+88 ARTQLLLAHD
-99 EVVRYVGEPVA
+99 EVRYVGEPVA
-110 FVVAEDRYTAEDAL
+110 FVVGDDRYVTEDAL
-124 DLIEVEYEPLAV
+124 ELIEVAYEPLAV
-136 VSDAEAALADGAAR
+136 AADAKDALEDGAPL
-150 VYPEVASNVASRFT
+150 VYSEIANNLASRFT
-164 LGFGDIA
+164 LGFGDVTDL
-171 GAFARGEIV
+171 FARADLV
-180 LRQRLKTH
+180 LRQRFKMH

-196 CRVVLTEYDRRANR
+196 GRVVLAEYDRRANGI
-210 FTLWSATQ
+210 TMWSATQ
-218 APHLIG
+218 APHLVG
-224 RIASQMLGM
+224 RLASEMLGM
-233 EEWQVRVI
+233 EQRQVRVI

-264 FAARMLGRPVKWTE
+264 FAARALGRPVKWTE

-291 DQYHDAEIALTRD
+291 DMYHDAEIALTRE
-304 GKILGFRDSVVFD
+304 GKILGFRDTVVFD

-322 PWGIVEPWITATTI
+322 PWGIVDPWISATTI

-369 AVFAMERMMDLAARE
+369 AVFVMERMMDLAARE
-384 LHLDPAEIRRR
+384 LQLDPAEIRQR

-401 EMPFA
+401 EMPYA

-411 RDGAPV
+411 RDGAQV
-417 TYDSG
+417 IYDSG
-422 DYPACLSKAQELIGY
+422 DYPACLRKSQDLIGY
-437 DAFRREQSEARQ
+437 DRFRREQAKAR
-449 RTWQDSVHGS
+449 
-459 TGSPRTDG
+459 
-467 ATPRSNHLSV
+467 
-477 RPELVEGRKA
+477 VEGRY
-487 NHDSTPQAERHIGVG
+487 IGVG
-502 IAVYVEGTGLGPYE
+502 IGVYVEGTGLGPYE
-516 GAIVQVESSGKV
+516 GAIVQIESSGKV

-553 GISVDDVS
+553 GINVDDVT
-561 VITGDTGAIPFGIG
+561 VVTGDTGAIPFGVG

-584 AGNSIAMAAREVR
+584 AGNSIALASREVR
-597 EKALAIAATLLEANK
+597 EKALEIAANLLEANK
-612 DDLELEDGSVFAR
+612 DDLELAQGSVFVR
-625 GAPAK
+625 GAPAR

-658 QATHYFSP
+658 LATNYFSP

-677 ITVAVDVRTG
+677 ITVEVEVRTG
-687 DVKILNYAVAHDCG
+687 DVKILDYAVAHDCG
-701 RIINPLIVEGQVQG
+701 RMINPMIVEGQIQG
-715 GVAHGIGNCFYEEL
+715 GVAHGIGNSFYEEL
-729 IYDDNGQLLNASF
+729 IYDNNGQLLTASF
-742 MDYLMPTAREVP
+742 MDYLMPTAKEVP
-754 TAKVAHVEVVCPLN
+754 TAKIAHMEVVCPLN
-768 PLGVKGVG
+768 PLGVKGAG

-787 AAAVEDA
+787 AGAVEDA
-794 LAPFGVTVTEVPL
+794 LAPFNVTVKEVPL
-807 SPEKIRKLLRVVG
+807 SPEKVRKLLREAG

>member
-1 MSRAVFGERVER
+1 MSRAVFGTRVER

-19 LTGQGTYTDDLKLS
+19 LTGQGTYTDDLKLP

-45 AHAKI
+45 AHAKL
-50 RFIDVAAA
+50 RSIDVAAA
-58 RALPGVTAV
+58 RALPGVAAV
-67 LTYDDL
+67 LVHADL
-73 GAAGKEIPLLQPNPV
+73 GFAGKEVPLLQPNPV
-88 LTARMPTLLAK
+88 LTACMPMLLARD
-99 EVVRYVGEPVA
+99 ELRYVGEPVA
-110 FVVAEDRYTAEDAL
+110 FVVADDRYAAEDAL
-124 DLIEVEYEPLAV
+124 ELIDVVYEPLAA
-136 VSDAEAALADGAAR
+136 VSNAEAAIRDGAPQ
-150 VYPEVASNVASRFT
+150 VYPEVANNVASRFT

-171 GAFARGEIV
+171 AAFERGDLV

-196 CRVVLTEYDRRANR
+196 CRAVLAEYDRRANR
-210 FTLWSATQ
+210 FTIWSATQ

-233 EEWQVRVI
+233 DEWQVRVI

-278 DRREHFLSTNQER
+278 DRREHFLATNQER

-304 GKILGFRDSVVFD
+304 GKVLGFRDGVVFD

-369 AVFAMERMMDLAARE
+369 AVFAIERMLDLAARE

-395 NFIQPE
+395 NFIQPQ
-401 EMPFA
+401 EMPFP

-437 DAFRREQSEARQ
+437 DAFRREQSEAR
-449 RTWQDSVHGS
+449 R
-459 TGSPRTDG
+459 
-467 ATPRSNHLSV
+467 
-477 RPELVEGRKA
+477 EGRYL
-487 NHDSTPQAERHIGVG
+487 GVG
-502 IAVYVEGTGLGPYE
+502 VAAYVEGTGLGPYE
-516 GAIVQVESSGKV
+516 GAIVQVEASGKV

-545 AQIAAHEL
+545 AQIAAGEL
-553 GISVDDVS
+553 GISVNDVS

-584 AGNSIAMAAREVR
+584 AGNSVAMAAREVR
-597 EKALAIAATLLEANK
+597 EKALAIAANLLEANK
-612 DDLELEDGSVFAR
+612 DDLELADGNVFAR
-625 GAPAK
+625 GVPAK
-630 SISLGALA
+630 FVSLGTLA
-638 LTAAGARPGYTL
+638 LTAAGARPGFTL

-666 SQAAYASGAHV
+666 SQAAYASGAHA
-677 ITVAVDVRTG
+677 ITVAVDLRTG

-701 RIINPLIVEGQVQG
+701 RVINPMIVDGQVQG

-729 IYDDNGQLLNASF
+729 VYDDDGQLLNASF
-742 MDYLMPTAREVP
+742 MDYLLPTANEVP

-768 PLGVKGVG
+768 PLGVKGAG

-794 LAPFGVTVTEVPL
+794 LAPFGVTITEVPL
-807 SPEKIRKLLRVVG
+807 SPEKVRRLLWKAG
-820 R
+820 Q

>member
-1 MSRAVFGERVER
+1 MSRALFGTRVER

-19 LTGQGTYTDDLKLS
+19 LTGQGCFTDDLKRP

-50 RFIDVAAA
+50 RSIDVSAA
-58 RALPGVTAV
+58 RALAGVVAV
-67 LTYDDL
+67 LTHADL
-73 GAAGKEIPLLQPNPV
+73 GAAGKEIPLLQPNPLLV
-88 LTARMPTLLAK
+88 ARTQLLLAH
-99 EVVRYVGEPVA
+99 EEVRYVGEPVA
-110 FVVAEDRYTAEDAL
+110 FVVGDDRYVTEDAL
-124 DLIEVEYEPLAV
+124 DLIEVAYEPLAV
-136 VSDAEAALADGAAR
+136 AADAKDALEDSAPL
-150 VYPEVASNVASRFT
+150 VYPEIANNLASRFT
-164 LGFGDIA
+164 LGFGDATEI
-171 GAFARGEIV
+171 FAHADLV
-180 LRQRLKTH
+180 LRQRFKIH

-196 CRVVLTEYDRRANR
+196 GRVVLAEYDRRAQR
-210 FTLWSATQ
+210 ITMWSATQ

-224 RIASQMLGM
+224 RLASEMLGM
-233 EEWQVRVI
+233 EPRQVRVI

-264 FAARMLGRPVKWTE
+264 FAARALDRPVKWTE

-291 DQYHDAEIALTRD
+291 DMYHDAEMALTRE
-304 GKILGFRDSVVFD
+304 GKVLGFRDTVVFD

-322 PWGIVEPWITATTI
+322 PWGIVDPWISATTI

-369 AVFAMERMMDLAARE
+369 AVFVMERMMDLAARE
-384 LHLDPAEIRRR
+384 LQLEPAEIRQR

-401 EMPFA
+401 EMPYA

-411 RDGAPV
+411 RDGAQV
-417 TYDSG
+417 IYDSG
-422 DYPACLSKAQELIGY
+422 DYPACLRKSQDLIGY
-437 DAFRREQSEARQ
+437 DSFRREQAKAR
-449 RTWQDSVHGS
+449 
-459 TGSPRTDG
+459 
-467 ATPRSNHLSV
+467 
-477 RPELVEGRKA
+477 VEGRY
-487 NHDSTPQAERHIGVG
+487 IGVG
-502 IAVYVEGTGLGPYE
+502 IGVYVEGTGLGPYE
-516 GAIVQVESSGKV
+516 GAIVQIESSGKV

-545 AQIAAHEL
+545 VQIAAHEL
-553 GISVDDVS
+553 GINVDDVT
-561 VITGDTGAIPFGIG
+561 VVTGDTGAIPFGVG

-584 AGNSIAMAAREVR
+584 AGNSIALASREVR
-597 EKALAIAATLLEANK
+597 QKALEIAANLLEANK
-612 DDLELEDGSVFAR
+612 DDLELAQGSVFVR
-625 GAPAK
+625 GAPAR

-658 QATHYFSP
+658 LATHYFSP

-677 ITVAVDVRTG
+677 IAVEVDVRTG
-687 DVKILNYAVAHDCG
+687 DVKILDYAVAHDCG
-701 RIINPLIVEGQVQG
+701 RMINPMIVEGQIQG
-715 GVAHGIGNCFYEEL
+715 GVAHGIGNSFYEEL
-729 IYDDNGQLLNASF
+729 IYDNNGQLLTASF
-742 MDYLMPTAREVP
+742 MDYLLPTAKEVP
-754 TAKVAHVEVVCPLN
+754 TAKIAHMEVVCPLN
-768 PLGVKGVG
+768 PLGVKGAG

-787 AAAVEDA
+787 AGAVEDA
-794 LAPFGVTVTEVPL
+794 LAPFNVTVKEVPL
-807 SPEKIRKLLRVVG
+807 SPEKVRKLLREAG

>member
-1 MSRAVFGERVER
+1 MSRALFGVRVER

-19 LTGQGTYTDDLKLS
+19 LTGQGSYTDDLKRP

-50 RFIDVAAA
+50 RSIAVSAA
-58 RALPGVTAV
+58 RALAGVAAV
-67 LTYDDL
+67 FTHADL
-73 GAAGKEIPLLQPNPV
+73 GAAGKEIPLLQPNPLLV
-88 LTARMPTLLAK
+88 ARTQLLLAHD
-99 EVVRYVGEPVA
+99 EVRYVGEPVA
-110 FVVAEDRYTAEDAL
+110 FVVGDDRYVTEDAL
-124 DLIEVEYEPLAV
+124 ELIEVAYEPLAV
-136 VSDAEAALADGAAR
+136 AADAEGALEDGAPL
-150 VYPEVASNVASRFT
+150 VYPEIANNLASRFT
-164 LGFGDIA
+164 LGFGA
-171 GAFARGEIV
+171 ATELFARADLV
-180 LRQRLKTH
+180 LRQRFKTH

-196 CRVVLTEYDRRANR
+196 CRAVLAEYDRRANR
-210 FTLWSATQ
+210 ITMWSATQ

-224 RIASQMLGM
+224 RLASQMLGM
-233 EEWQVRVI
+233 EEWQLRVI

-264 FAARMLGRPVKWTE
+264 FAARALGRPVKWTE
-278 DRREHFLSTNQER
+278 DRHEHFLSTNQER
-291 DQYHDAEIALTRD
+291 DQYHDAEMALTRE
-304 GKILGFRDSVVFD
+304 GKVLGFRDTVVFD

-336 PGPYKLPAF
+336 PGPYKLSAF
-345 QVNMQVVY
+345 QVDMQVVY

-369 AVFAMERMMDLAARE
+369 AVFVMERMMDLAARE
-384 LHLDPAEIRRR
+384 LQLDPAEIRQR

-401 EMPFA
+401 EMPYP

-411 RDGAPV
+411 RDGAQV

-422 DYPACLSKAQELIGY
+422 DYPACLRKAQDLIGY
-437 DAFRREQSEARQ
+437 DQFRREQSRARF
-449 RTWQDSVHGS
+449 
-459 TGSPRTDG
+459 
-467 ATPRSNHLSV
+467 
-477 RPELVEGRKA
+477 EGRY
-487 NHDSTPQAERHIGVG
+487 IGVG
-502 IAVYVEGTGLGPYE
+502 IGAYVEGTGLGPYE
-516 GAIVQVESSGKV
+516 GAIVQIESSGKV

-553 GISVDDVS
+553 GINVDDVT

-575 TFASRIAVN
+575 TFASRVAVN
-584 AGNSIAMAAREVR
+584 AGNSIALAAREVR
-597 EKALAIAATLLEANK
+597 EKALTIAANLLEANK
-612 DDLELEDGSVFAR
+612 DDLELAQGSVFVR
-625 GAPAK
+625 GAPAR
-630 SISLGALA
+630 SISLGVLA

-650 PPGVQPGL
+650 PSGVQPGL

-677 ITVAVDVRTG
+677 ITVEVDVRTG
-687 DVKILNYAVAHDCG
+687 DVKILDYAVAHDCG
-701 RIINPLIVEGQVQG
+701 RMINPMIVEGQVQG
-715 GVAHGIGNCFYEEL
+715 GVAHGIGNSFYEEL
-729 IYDDNGQLLNASF
+729 IYDNNGQLLTASF
-742 MDYLMPTAREVP
+742 MDYLLPTAKEVP
-754 TAKVAHVEVVCPLN
+754 TAKIAHMEVVCPLN

-787 AAAVEDA
+787 AGAVEDA
-794 LAPFGVTVTEVPL
+794 LAPFNVTVKEVPL
-807 SPEKIRKLLRVVG
+807 SPEKVRKLLREAG

>member
-1 MSRAVFGERVER
+1 MSRALFGVRVER

-19 LTGQGTYTDDLKLS
+19 LTGQGSYTDDLKRP

-50 RFIDVAAA
+50 RSIAVSAA
-58 RALPGVTAV
+58 RALAGVAAV
-67 LTYDDL
+67 FTHADL
-73 GAAGKEIPLLQPNPV
+73 GAAGKEIPLLQPNPLLV
-88 LTARMPTLLAK
+88 ARTQLLLAHD
-99 EVVRYVGEPVA
+99 EVRYVGEPVA
-110 FVVAEDRYTAEDAL
+110 FVVGDDRYVTEDAL
-124 DLIEVEYEPLAV
+124 ELIEVAYEPLAV
-136 VSDAEAALADGAAR
+136 AADAEGALEDGAPL
-150 VYPEVASNVASRFT
+150 VYPEIANNLASRFT
-164 LGFGDIA
+164 LGFGA
-171 GAFARGEIV
+171 ATELFARADLV
-180 LRQRLKTH
+180 LRQRFKTH

-196 CRVVLTEYDRRANR
+196 CRVVLAEYDRRANR
-210 FTLWSATQ
+210 ITMWSATQ

-224 RIASQMLGM
+224 RLASQMLGM

-264 FAARMLGRPVKWTE
+264 FAARALGRPVKWTE
-278 DRREHFLSTNQER
+278 DRHEHFLSTNQER
-291 DQYHDAEIALTRD
+291 DQYHDAEMALTRE
-304 GKILGFRDSVVFD
+304 GKVLGFRDTVVFD

-336 PGPYKLPAF
+336 PGPYKLSAF
-345 QVNMQVVY
+345 QVDMQVVY

-369 AVFAMERMMDLAARE
+369 AVFVMERMMDLAARE
-384 LHLDPAEIRRR
+384 LQLDPAEIRQR

-401 EMPFA
+401 EMPYP

-411 RDGAPV
+411 RDGAQV

-422 DYPACLSKAQELIGY
+422 DYPACLRKAQDLIGY
-437 DAFRREQSEARQ
+437 DQFRREQSRAR
-449 RTWQDSVHGS
+449 
-459 TGSPRTDG
+459 
-467 ATPRSNHLSV
+467 L
-477 RPELVEGRKA
+477 EGRY
-487 NHDSTPQAERHIGVG
+487 IGVG
-502 IAVYVEGTGLGPYE
+502 IGAYVEGTGLGPYE
-516 GAIVQVESSGKV
+516 GAIVQIESSGKV

-553 GISVDDVS
+553 GINVDDVT

-584 AGNSIAMAAREVR
+584 AGNSIALAAREVR
-597 EKALAIAATLLEANK
+597 EKALTIAANLLEANK
-612 DDLELEDGSVFAR
+612 DDLELAQGSVFVR
-625 GAPAK
+625 GAPAR

-638 LTAAGARPGYTL
+638 LTAAGARPGYAL

-677 ITVAVDVRTG
+677 ITVEVDVRTG
-687 DVKILNYAVAHDCG
+687 DVKILDYAVAHDCG
-701 RIINPLIVEGQVQG
+701 RMINPMIVEGQVQG
-715 GVAHGIGNCFYEEL
+715 GVAHGIGNSFYEEL
-729 IYDDNGQLLNASF
+729 IYDNNGQLLTASF
-742 MDYLMPTAREVP
+742 MDYLLPTAKEVP
-754 TAKVAHVEVVCPLN
+754 TAKIAHMEVVCPLN

-787 AAAVEDA
+787 AGAVEDA
-794 LAPFGVTVTEVPL
+794 LAPFNVTVKEVPL
-807 SPEKIRKLLRVVG
+807 SPEKVRKLLREAG

>member
-1 MSRAVFGERVER
+1 
-13 REDLPL
+13 
-19 LTGQGTYTDDLKLS
+19 
-33 GMLHAAVLRSPH
+33 
-45 AHAKI
+45 
-50 RFIDVAAA
+50 
-58 RALPGVTAV
+58 
-67 LTYDDL
+67 
-73 GAAGKEIPLLQPNPV
+73 
-88 LTARMPTLLAK
+88 MPTLLAK
-99 EVVRYVGEPVA
+99 DEVRYVGEPVA
-110 FVVAEDRYTAEDAL
+110 FVVADDRYTAEDAL
-124 DLIEVEYEPLAV
+124 DLIEVVYEPLAV

-150 VYPEVASNVASRFT
+150 VYPEIADNVASRFT

-171 GAFARGEIV
+171 GAFARGELV

-196 CRVVLTEYDRRANR
+196 CRAVLAEYDRRANR

-264 FAARMLGRPVKWTE
+264 FAARTLGRPVKWTE

-291 DQYHDAEIALTRD
+291 DQYHDAEIALNRD

-369 AVFAMERMMDLAARE
+369 AVFAMERMMDMAARE

-401 EMPFA
+401 EMPFP

-437 DAFRREQSEARQ
+437 DAFRLEQSEARRQ
-449 RTWQDSVHGS
+449 
-459 TGSPRTDG
+459 
-467 ATPRSNHLSV
+467 
-477 RPELVEGRKA
+477 GRYL
-487 NHDSTPQAERHIGVG
+487 GVG
-502 IAVYVEGTGLGPYE
+502 VAVYVEGTGLGPYE

-597 EKALAIAATLLEANK
+597 EKALAIAANLLEANK

-625 GAPAK
+625 GTPAK

-701 RIINPLIVEGQVQG
+701 RIINPLIVDGQVQG
-715 GVAHGIGNCFYEEL
+715 GIAHGIGNCFYEEL

-754 TAKVAHVEVVCPLN
+754 MAKVAHVEVVCPLN

-794 LAPFGVTVTEVPL
+794 LRPFGVTVTEVPL
-807 SPEKIRKLLRVVG
+807 SPEKVRKLLRAAG

>member
-1 MSRAVFGERVER
+1 MSRAVFGVRVER

-19 LTGQGTYTDDLKLS
+19 LTGQGSYTDDLKLP

-50 RFIDVAAA
+50 QSINVAAA
-58 RALPGVTAV
+58 RALPGVAAV
-67 LTYDDL
+67 LVHADL
-73 GAAGKEIPLLQPNPV
+73 GSAGKEIPLLQPNPV
-88 LTARMPTLLAK
+88 LTARMPTLLAR
-99 EVVRYVGEPVA
+99 EEVRYVGEPVA
-110 FVVAEDRYTAEDAL
+110 FVVAGDRYTAEDAL
-124 DLIEVEYEPLAV
+124 ELIEVVYEPLAA
-136 VSDAEAALADGAAR
+136 VSDAEAAVKDSAPQ
-150 VYPEVASNVASRFT
+150 VYPDVANNVASRFT
-164 LGFGDIA
+164 LGFGDI
-171 GAFARGEIV
+171 GAAFDRGDLV
-180 LRQRLKTH
+180 LRQRLKAH
-188 RGAGQAME
+188 RGGGHAME
-196 CRVVLTEYDRRANR
+196 CRAVLAEYNRRANR
-210 FTLWSATQ
+210 FTIWSATQ

-224 RIASQMLGM
+224 RVASQMLGM
-233 EEWQVRVI
+233 DDWQVRVI

-259 EGLVP
+259 EGLLP

-291 DQYHDAEIALTRD
+291 DQYHDAEIAVTRD
-304 GKILGFRDSVVFD
+304 GRILGFRDNIVFD

-384 LHLDPAEIRRR
+384 LHLDAAEIRRR

-401 EMPFA
+401 EMPFP

-437 DAFRREQSEARQ
+437 DAFRLEQSDAR
-449 RTWQDSVHGS
+449 R
-459 TGSPRTDG
+459 
-467 ATPRSNHLSV
+467 
-477 RPELVEGRKA
+477 EGRCL
-487 NHDSTPQAERHIGVG
+487 GVG
-502 IAVYVEGTGLGPYE
+502 MAAYVEGTGLGPYE

-561 VITGDTGAIPFGIG
+561 VVTGDTGAIPFGIG

-584 AGNSIAMAAREVR
+584 AGNSVAMAAREIR
-597 EKALAIAATLLEANK
+597 EKALAIAANLLEANK
-612 DDLELEDGSVFAR
+612 DDLELADGNVFAR
-625 GAPAK
+625 GASAK
-630 SISLGALA
+630 SVSLGTLA

-666 SQAAYASGAHV
+666 SQAAYASGAHA

-701 RIINPLIVEGQVQG
+701 RLINPLIVDGQVQG
-715 GVAHGIGNCFYEEL
+715 GVAHGVGNCFYEEL

-742 MDYLMPTAREVP
+742 MDYLLPTAKEVP
-754 TAKVAHVEVVCPLN
+754 TAKIAHVEVVCPLN

-794 LAPFGVTVTEVPL
+794 LRPFGVTVTEVPL
-807 SPEKIRKLLRVVG
+807 SPEKVRKLLRQAG
-820 R
+820 Q

>member
-1 MSRAVFGERVER
+1 MSRALFGVRVER

-19 LTGQGTYTDDLKLS
+19 LTGQGSYTDDLKLP

-50 RFIDVAAA
+50 RSIDVSAA
-58 RALPGVTAV
+58 RALAGVVAV
-67 LTYDDL
+67 FTHADL
-73 GAAGKEIPLLQPNPV
+73 GAAGKEIPLLQPNPLLV
-88 LTARMPTLLAK
+88 ARTQLLLAHD
-99 EVVRYVGEPVA
+99 EVRYVGEPVA
-110 FVVAEDRYTAEDAL
+110 FVVGDDRYVTEDAL
-124 DLIEVEYEPLAV
+124 ELIEVAYEPLAV
-136 VSDAEAALADGAAR
+136 AADAEGALEDGAPL
-150 VYPEVASNVASRFT
+150 VYPEIANNLASRFT
-164 LGFGDIA
+164 LGFGDA
-171 GAFARGEIV
+171 TELFARADLV
-180 LRQRLKTH
+180 LRQRFKTH

-196 CRVVLTEYDRRANR
+196 CRVVLAEYDRRANR
-210 FTLWSATQ
+210 ITMWSATQ
-218 APHLIG
+218 APHLVG
-224 RIASQMLGM
+224 RLASQMLGM

-241 APHDVGGGFGPKA
+241 APRDVGGGFGPKA

-264 FAARMLGRPVKWTE
+264 FAARALGRPVKWTE

-291 DQYHDAEIALTRD
+291 DQYHDAEMALTRE
-304 GKILGFRDSVVFD
+304 GKVLGFRDTVVFD

-336 PGPYKLPAF
+336 PGPYKLSAF
-345 QVNMQVVY
+345 QVDMQVVY

-369 AVFAMERMMDLAARE
+369 AVFVMERMMDLAARE
-384 LHLDPAEIRRR
+384 LQLDPAEIRQR

-401 EMPFA
+401 EMPYP

-411 RDGAPV
+411 RDGAQV

-422 DYPACLSKAQELIGY
+422 DYPACLRKSQNLIGY
-437 DAFRREQSEARQ
+437 DQFRREQSRARF
-449 RTWQDSVHGS
+449 
-459 TGSPRTDG
+459 
-467 ATPRSNHLSV
+467 
-477 RPELVEGRKA
+477 EGRY
-487 NHDSTPQAERHIGVG
+487 IGVG
-502 IAVYVEGTGLGPYE
+502 IGAYVEGTGLGPYE
-516 GAIVQVESSGKV
+516 GAIVQIESSGKV

-553 GISVDDVS
+553 GINVDDIT

-584 AGNSIAMAAREVR
+584 AGNSIALAAREVR
-597 EKALAIAATLLEANK
+597 EKALAIAANLLEANK
-612 DDLELEDGSVFAR
+612 DDLELAQGSVFVR
-625 GAPAK
+625 GAPAR

-677 ITVAVDVRTG
+677 ITVEVDVRTG
-687 DVKILNYAVAHDCG
+687 DVKILDYAVAHDCG
-701 RIINPLIVEGQVQG
+701 RMINPMIVEGQVQG
-715 GVAHGIGNCFYEEL
+715 GVAHGIGNSFYEEL
-729 IYDDNGQLLNASF
+729 IYDNNGQLLTASF
-742 MDYLMPTAREVP
+742 MDYLLPTAKEVP
-754 TAKVAHVEVVCPLN
+754 TAKIAHMEVVCPLN

-787 AAAVEDA
+787 AGAVEDA
-794 LAPFGVTVTEVPL
+794 LAPFNVTVKEVPL
-807 SPEKIRKLLRVVG
+807 SPEKVRKLLREAG

>member
-1 MSRAVFGERVER
+1 MSRALFGVRVKR

-19 LTGQGTYTDDLKLS
+19 LTGQGSYTDDLKRP

-50 RFIDVAAA
+50 RSIAVSAA
-58 RALPGVTAV
+58 RALAGVAAV
-67 LTYDDL
+67 FTHADL
-73 GAAGKEIPLLQPNPV
+73 GAAGKEIPLLQPNPLLV
-88 LTARMPTLLAK
+88 ARTQLLLAHD
-99 EVVRYVGEPVA
+99 EVRYVGEPVA
-110 FVVAEDRYTAEDAL
+110 FVVGDDRYVTEDAL
-124 DLIEVEYEPLAV
+124 ELIEVAYEPLAV
-136 VSDAEAALADGAAR
+136 AADAEGALEDGAPL
-150 VYPEVASNVASRFT
+150 VYPEIANNLASRFT
-164 LGFGDIA
+164 LGFGDVTEVFGRA
-171 GAFARGEIV
+171 DLV
-180 LRQRLKTH
+180 LRQRFKTH

-196 CRVVLTEYDRRANR
+196 CRVVLAEYDRRANR
-210 FTLWSATQ
+210 ITMWSATQ

-224 RIASQMLGM
+224 RLASQMLGM
-233 EEWQVRVI
+233 EEWQLRVI

-264 FAARMLGRPVKWTE
+264 FAARALGRPVKWTE
-278 DRREHFLSTNQER
+278 DRHEHFLSTNQER
-291 DQYHDAEIALTRD
+291 DQYHDAEMALTRE
-304 GKILGFRDSVVFD
+304 GKVLGFRDTVVFD

-336 PGPYKLPAF
+336 PGPYKLSAF
-345 QVNMQVVY
+345 QVDMQVVY

-369 AVFAMERMMDLAARE
+369 AVFVMERMMDLAARE
-384 LHLDPAEIRRR
+384 LQLDPAEIRQR

-401 EMPFA
+401 EMPYP

-411 RDGAPV
+411 RDGAQV

-422 DYPACLSKAQELIGY
+422 DYPACLRKAQDLIGY
-437 DAFRREQSEARQ
+437 DQFRREQSRARF
-449 RTWQDSVHGS
+449 
-459 TGSPRTDG
+459 
-467 ATPRSNHLSV
+467 
-477 RPELVEGRKA
+477 EGRY
-487 NHDSTPQAERHIGVG
+487 IGVG
-502 IAVYVEGTGLGPYE
+502 IGAYVEGTGLGPYE
-516 GAIVQVESSGKV
+516 GAIVQIESSGKV

-553 GISVDDVS
+553 GIDVDDVT

-584 AGNSIAMAAREVR
+584 AGNSIALAAREVR
-597 EKALAIAATLLEANK
+597 EKALTIAANLLEANK
-612 DDLELEDGSVFAR
+612 DDLELAQGSVFVR
-625 GAPAK
+625 GAPAR

-666 SQAAYASGAHV
+666 SQAAYASGTHV
-677 ITVAVDVRTG
+677 ITVEVDVRTG
-687 DVKILNYAVAHDCG
+687 DVKILDYAVAHDCG
-701 RIINPLIVEGQVQG
+701 RMINPMIVEGQVQG
-715 GVAHGIGNCFYEEL
+715 GVAHGIGNSFYEEL
-729 IYDDNGQLLNASF
+729 IYDNNGQLLTASF
-742 MDYLMPTAREVP
+742 MDYLLPTAKEVP
-754 TAKVAHVEVVCPLN
+754 TAKIAHMEVVCPLN

-787 AAAVEDA
+787 AGAVEDA
-794 LAPFGVTVTEVPL
+794 LAPFNVTVKEVPL
-807 SPEKIRKLLRVVG
+807 SPEKVRKLLREAG

>member
-1 MSRAVFGERVER
+1 MSRALFGVRVER

-19 LTGQGTYTDDLKLS
+19 LTGQGSYTDDLKRP

-50 RFIDVAAA
+50 RSIAVSAA
-58 RALPGVTAV
+58 RALAGVAAV
-67 LTYDDL
+67 FTHADL
-73 GAAGKEIPLLQPNPV
+73 GAAGKEIPLLQPNPLLV
-88 LTARMPTLLAK
+88 ARTQLLLAHD
-99 EVVRYVGEPVA
+99 EVRYVGEPVA
-110 FVVAEDRYTAEDAL
+110 FVVGDDRYVTEDAL
-124 DLIEVEYEPLAV
+124 ELIEVAYEPLAV
-136 VSDAEAALADGAAR
+136 AADAEGALEDGAPL
-150 VYPEVASNVASRFT
+150 VYPEIANNLASRFT
-164 LGFGDIA
+164 LGFGDA
-171 GAFARGEIV
+171 TEVFGRADLV
-180 LRQRLKTH
+180 LRQRFKTH

-196 CRVVLTEYDRRANR
+196 CRAVLAEYDRRANR
-210 FTLWSATQ
+210 ITMWSATQ

-224 RIASQMLGM
+224 RLASQMLGM
-233 EEWQVRVI
+233 EEWQLRVI

-264 FAARMLGRPVKWTE
+264 FAARALGRPVKWTE
-278 DRREHFLSTNQER
+278 DRHEHFLSTNQER
-291 DQYHDAEIALTRD
+291 DQYHDAEMALTRE
-304 GKILGFRDSVVFD
+304 GKVLGFRDTVVFD

-336 PGPYKLPAF
+336 PGPYKLSAF
-345 QVNMQVVY
+345 QVDMQVVY

-369 AVFAMERMMDLAARE
+369 AVFVMERMMDLAARE
-384 LHLDPAEIRRR
+384 LQLDPAEIRQR

-401 EMPFA
+401 EMPYP

-411 RDGAPV
+411 RDGAQV

-422 DYPACLSKAQELIGY
+422 DYPACLRKAQDLIGY
-437 DAFRREQSEARQ
+437 DQFRREQSRAR
-449 RTWQDSVHGS
+449 
-459 TGSPRTDG
+459 
-467 ATPRSNHLSV
+467 L
-477 RPELVEGRKA
+477 EGRY
-487 NHDSTPQAERHIGVG
+487 IGVG
-502 IAVYVEGTGLGPYE
+502 IGAYVEGTGLGPYE
-516 GAIVQVESSGKV
+516 GAIVQIESSGKV

-553 GISVDDVS
+553 GINVDDVT

-584 AGNSIAMAAREVR
+584 AGNSIALAAREVR
-597 EKALAIAATLLEANK
+597 EKALTIAANLLEANK
-612 DDLELEDGSVFAR
+612 DDLELAQGSVFVR
-625 GAPAK
+625 GAPAR

-666 SQAAYASGAHV
+666 SQAAYASGTHV
-677 ITVAVDVRTG
+677 ITVEVDVRTG
-687 DVKILNYAVAHDCG
+687 DVKILDYAVAHDCG
-701 RIINPLIVEGQVQG
+701 RMINPMIVEGQVQG
-715 GVAHGIGNCFYEEL
+715 GVAHGIGNSFYEEL
-729 IYDDNGQLLNASF
+729 IYDNNGQLLTASF
-742 MDYLMPTAREVP
+742 MDYLLPTAKEVP
-754 TAKVAHVEVVCPLN
+754 TAKIAHMEVVCPLN

-787 AAAVEDA
+787 AGAVENA
-794 LAPFGVTVTEVPL
+794 LAPFNVTVKEVPL
-807 SPEKIRKLLRVVG
+807 SPEKVRKLLREAG

>member
-1 MSRAVFGERVER
+1 MSRAFFGVRVER

-19 LTGQGTYTDDLKLS
+19 LTGQGSYTDDLKRP

-50 RFIDVAAA
+50 RSIDVSAA
-58 RALPGVTAV
+58 RALAGVAAV
-67 LTYDDL
+67 FTHADL
-73 GAAGKEIPLLQPNPV
+73 GAAGKEIPLLQPNPLLV
-88 LTARMPTLLAK
+88 ARTQLLLAHD
-99 EVVRYVGEPVA
+99 EVRYVGEPVA
-110 FVVAEDRYTAEDAL
+110 FVVGDDRYVTEDAL
-124 DLIEVEYEPLAV
+124 ELIEVAYEPLAV
-136 VSDAEAALADGAAR
+136 AADAEGALEDDAPL
-150 VYPEVASNVASRFT
+150 VYPEIANNLASRFT
-164 LGFGDIA
+164 LGFGDA
-171 GAFARGEIV
+171 TEVFGRADLV
-180 LRQRLKTH
+180 LRQRFKTH

-196 CRVVLTEYDRRANR
+196 CRVVLAEYDRRANR
-210 FTLWSATQ
+210 ITMWSATQ

-224 RIASQMLGM
+224 RLASQMLGM

-264 FAARMLGRPVKWTE
+264 FAARALGRPVKWTE
-278 DRREHFLSTNQER
+278 DRHEHFLSTNQER
-291 DQYHDAEIALTRD
+291 DQYHDAEMALTRE
-304 GKILGFRDSVVFD
+304 GKVLGFRDTVVFD

-336 PGPYKLPAF
+336 PGPYKLSAF
-345 QVNMQVVY
+345 QVDMQVVY
-353 THKVPVT
+353 IHKVPVT

-369 AVFAMERMMDLAARE
+369 AVFVMERMMDLAARE
-384 LHLDPAEIRRR
+384 LQLDPAEIRQR

-401 EMPFA
+401 EMPYP

-411 RDGAPV
+411 RDGAQV

-422 DYPACLSKAQELIGY
+422 DYPACLRKAQDLIGY
-437 DAFRREQSEARQ
+437 DQFRREQSRARF
-449 RTWQDSVHGS
+449 
-459 TGSPRTDG
+459 
-467 ATPRSNHLSV
+467 
-477 RPELVEGRKA
+477 EGRY
-487 NHDSTPQAERHIGVG
+487 IGVG
-502 IAVYVEGTGLGPYE
+502 IGAYVEGTGLGPYE
-516 GAIVQVESSGKV
+516 GAIVQIESSGKV

-553 GISVDDVS
+553 GIDVDDVT

-575 TFASRIAVN
+575 TFASRTAVN
-584 AGNSIAMAAREVR
+584 AGNSIALAAREVR
-597 EKALAIAATLLEANK
+597 EKALAIAANLLEANK
-612 DDLELEDGSVFAR
+612 DDLELAQGSVFVR
-625 GAPAK
+625 GAPAR

-677 ITVAVDVRTG
+677 ITVEVDVRTG
-687 DVKILNYAVAHDCG
+687 DVKILDYAVAHDCG
-701 RIINPLIVEGQVQG
+701 RMINPMIVEGQVQG
-715 GVAHGIGNCFYEEL
+715 GVAHGIGNSFYEEL
-729 IYDDNGQLLNASF
+729 IYDNNGQLLTASF
-742 MDYLMPTAREVP
+742 MDYLLPTAKEVP
-754 TAKVAHVEVVCPLN
+754 TAKIAHMEVVCPLN

-787 AAAVEDA
+787 AGAVEDA
-794 LAPFGVTVTEVPL
+794 LAPFKVTVKEVPL
-807 SPEKIRKLLRVVG
+807 SPEKVRKLLREAG

>member
-1 MSRAVFGERVER
+1 
-13 REDLPL
+13 
-19 LTGQGTYTDDLKLS
+19 
-33 GMLHAAVLRSPH
+33 
-45 AHAKI
+45 
-50 RFIDVAAA
+50 
-58 RALPGVTAV
+58 
-67 LTYDDL
+67 
-73 GAAGKEIPLLQPNPV
+73 
-88 LTARMPTLLAK
+88 
-99 EVVRYVGEPVA
+99 
-110 FVVAEDRYTAEDAL
+110 
-124 DLIEVEYEPLAV
+124 
-136 VSDAEAALADGAAR
+136 
-150 VYPEVASNVASRFT
+150 
-164 LGFGDIA
+164 
-171 GAFARGEIV
+171 
-180 LRQRLKTH
+180 
-188 RGAGQAME
+188 
-196 CRVVLTEYDRRANR
+196 
-210 FTLWSATQ
+210 
-218 APHLIG
+218 
-224 RIASQMLGM
+224 
-233 EEWQVRVI
+233 
-241 APHDVGGGFGPKA
+241 
-254 IFYPE
+254 
-259 EGLVP
+259 
-264 FAARMLGRPVKWTE
+264 
-278 DRREHFLSTNQER
+278 
-291 DQYHDAEIALTRD
+291 
-304 GKILGFRDSVVFD
+304 
-317 TGAYV
+317 
-322 PWGIVEPWITATTI
+322 
-336 PGPYKLPAF
+336 
-345 QVNMQVVY
+345 MQVVY

-369 AVFAMERMMDLAARE
+369 AVFAIERMLDLAARE
-384 LHLDPAEIRRR
+384 LHLDPSEIRRR

-401 EMPFA
+401 EMPFP

-437 DAFRREQSEARQ
+437 DAFRREQSEAR
-449 RTWQDSVHGS
+449 R
-459 TGSPRTDG
+459 
-467 ATPRSNHLSV
+467 
-477 RPELVEGRKA
+477 EGRYL
-487 NHDSTPQAERHIGVG
+487 GVG
-502 IAVYVEGTGLGPYE
+502 VAVYVEGTGLGPYE
-516 GAIVQVESSGKV
+516 GAIVQVEPSGKV

-545 AQIAAHEL
+545 AQVAAHEL
-553 GISVDDVS
+553 GINVDDVS

-597 EKALAIAATLLEANK
+597 EKALAIAANLLEANQ
-612 DDLELEDGSVFAR
+612 DDLELEDGNIFAR

-630 SISLGALA
+630 FVSLGTLA

-666 SQAAYASGAHV
+666 SQAAYASGAHA

-701 RIINPLIVEGQVQG
+701 RVINPMIVDGQVQG

-742 MDYLMPTAREVP
+742 MDYLLPTAREVP

-768 PLGVKGVG
+768 PLGVKGAG

-807 SPEKIRKLLRVVG
+807 SPEKVRRLLRQAG
-820 R
+820 Q

>member
-1 MSRAVFGERVER
+1 MSRAVFGVRVER

-19 LTGQGTYTDDLKLS
+19 LTGQGSYTDDLKLP

-50 RFIDVAAA
+50 QSINVAAA
-58 RALPGVTAV
+58 RALPGVAAV
-67 LTYDDL
+67 LVHADL
-73 GAAGKEIPLLQPNPV
+73 GSAGKEIPLLQPNPV
-88 LTARMPTLLAK
+88 LTARMPTLLAR
-99 EVVRYVGEPVA
+99 EEVRYVGEPVA
-110 FVVAEDRYTAEDAL
+110 FVVAGDRYTAEDAL
-124 DLIEVEYEPLAV
+124 ELIEVVYEPLAA
-136 VSDAEAALADGAAR
+136 VSDAEAAVKDSAPQ
-150 VYPEVASNVASRFT
+150 VYPDVANNVASRFT
-164 LGFGDIA
+164 LGFGDI
-171 GAFARGEIV
+171 GAAFDRGDLV
-180 LRQRLKTH
+180 LRQRLKAH
-188 RGAGQAME
+188 RGGGHAME
-196 CRVVLTEYDRRANR
+196 CRAVLAEYNRRANR
-210 FTLWSATQ
+210 FTIWSATQ

-224 RIASQMLGM
+224 RVASQMLGM
-233 EEWQVRVI
+233 DDWQVRVI

-259 EGLVP
+259 EGLLP

-291 DQYHDAEIALTRD
+291 DQYHDAEIAVTRD
-304 GKILGFRDSVVFD
+304 GRILGFRDNIVFD

-384 LHLDPAEIRRR
+384 LHLDAAEIRRR

-401 EMPFA
+401 EMPFP

-437 DAFRREQSEARQ
+437 DAFRLEQSDAR
-449 RTWQDSVHGS
+449 R
-459 TGSPRTDG
+459 
-467 ATPRSNHLSV
+467 
-477 RPELVEGRKA
+477 EGRCL
-487 NHDSTPQAERHIGVG
+487 GVG
-502 IAVYVEGTGLGPYE
+502 MAAYVEGTGLGPYE

-561 VITGDTGAIPFGIG
+561 VVTGDTGAIPFGIG

-584 AGNSIAMAAREVR
+584 AGNSVAMAAREIR
-597 EKALAIAATLLEANK
+597 EKALAIAANLLEANK
-612 DDLELEDGSVFAR
+612 DDLELADGNVFAR

-630 SISLGALA
+630 SVSLGTLA

-666 SQAAYASGAHV
+666 SQAAYASGAHA

-701 RIINPLIVEGQVQG
+701 RLINPLIVDGQVQG
-715 GVAHGIGNCFYEEL
+715 GVAHGVGNCFYEEL

-742 MDYLMPTAREVP
+742 MDYLLPTAKEVP
-754 TAKVAHVEVVCPLN
+754 TAKIAHVEVVCPLN

-794 LAPFGVTVTEVPL
+794 LRPFGVTVTEVPL
-807 SPEKIRKLLRVVG
+807 SPEKVRKLLRQAG
-820 R
+820 Q

>member
-1 MSRAVFGERVER
+1 MSRALFGVRVKR

-19 LTGQGTYTDDLKLS
+19 LTGQGSYTDDLKRP

-50 RFIDVAAA
+50 RSIAVSAA
-58 RALPGVTAV
+58 RALAGVAAV
-67 LTYDDL
+67 FTHADL
-73 GAAGKEIPLLQPNPV
+73 GAAGKEIPLLQPNPLLV
-88 LTARMPTLLAK
+88 ARTQLLLAHD
-99 EVVRYVGEPVA
+99 EVRYVGEPVA
-110 FVVAEDRYTAEDAL
+110 FVVGDDRYVTEDAL
-124 DLIEVEYEPLAV
+124 ELIEVAYEPLAV
-136 VSDAEAALADGAAR
+136 AADAEGALKDGAPL
-150 VYPEVASNVASRFT
+150 VYPEIANNLASRFT
-164 LGFGDIA
+164 LGFGDA
-171 GAFARGEIV
+171 TEVFGRADLV
-180 LRQRLKTH
+180 LRQRFKTH

-196 CRVVLTEYDRRANR
+196 CRVVLAEYDRRANR
-210 FTLWSATQ
+210 ITMWSATQ

-224 RIASQMLGM
+224 RLASQMLGM
-233 EEWQVRVI
+233 EEWQLRVI

-264 FAARMLGRPVKWTE
+264 FAARALGRPVKWTE
-278 DRREHFLSTNQER
+278 DRHEHFLSTNQER
-291 DQYHDAEIALTRD
+291 DQYHDAEMALTRE
-304 GKILGFRDSVVFD
+304 GKVLGFRDTVVFD

-336 PGPYKLPAF
+336 PGPYKLSAF
-345 QVNMQVVY
+345 QVDMQVVY

-369 AVFAMERMMDLAARE
+369 AVFVMERMMDLAARE
-384 LHLDPAEIRRR
+384 LQLDPAEIRQR

-401 EMPFA
+401 EMPYP

-411 RDGAPV
+411 RDGAQV

-422 DYPACLSKAQELIGY
+422 DYPACLRKAQDLIGY
-437 DAFRREQSEARQ
+437 DQFRREQSRAR
-449 RTWQDSVHGS
+449 
-459 TGSPRTDG
+459 
-467 ATPRSNHLSV
+467 L
-477 RPELVEGRKA
+477 EGRY
-487 NHDSTPQAERHIGVG
+487 IGVG
-502 IAVYVEGTGLGPYE
+502 IGAYVEGTGLGPYE
-516 GAIVQVESSGKV
+516 GAIVQIESSGKV

-553 GISVDDVS
+553 GINVDDVT

-584 AGNSIAMAAREVR
+584 AGNSIALAAREVR
-597 EKALAIAATLLEANK
+597 EKALTIAANLLEANK
-612 DDLELEDGSVFAR
+612 DDLELAQGSVFVR
-625 GAPAK
+625 GAPAR

-666 SQAAYASGAHV
+666 SQAAYASGTHV
-677 ITVAVDVRTG
+677 ITVEVDVRTG
-687 DVKILNYAVAHDCG
+687 DVKILDYAVAHDCG
-701 RIINPLIVEGQVQG
+701 RMINPMIVEGQVQG
-715 GVAHGIGNCFYEEL
+715 GVAHGIGNSFYEEL
-729 IYDDNGQLLNASF
+729 IYDNNGQLLTASF
-742 MDYLMPTAREVP
+742 MDYLLPTAKEVP
-754 TAKVAHVEVVCPLN
+754 TAKIAHMEVVCPLN

-787 AAAVEDA
+787 AGAVENA
-794 LAPFGVTVTEVPL
+794 LAPFNVTVKEVPL
-807 SPEKIRKLLRVVG
+807 SPEKVRKLLREAG

>member
-1 MSRAVFGERVER
+1 MSRALFGVRVER

-19 LTGQGTYTDDLKLS
+19 LTGQGSYTDDLKRP

-50 RFIDVAAA
+50 RSIDVSAA
-58 RALPGVTAV
+58 RALAGVAAV
-67 LTYDDL
+67 FTHVDL
-73 GAAGKEIPLLQPNPV
+73 GAAGKAIPLLQPNPLLV
-88 LTARMPTLLAK
+88 ARTQLLLAHD
-99 EVVRYVGEPVA
+99 EVRYVGEPVA
-110 FVVAEDRYTAEDAL
+110 FVVGDDRYVTEDAL
-124 DLIEVEYEPLAV
+124 ELIEVAYEPLAV
-136 VSDAEAALADGAAR
+136 AADAEGALEDGAPL
-150 VYPEVASNVASRFT
+150 VYPEIANNLASRFT
-164 LGFGDIA
+164 LGFGDA
-171 GAFARGEIV
+171 TEVFGRADLV
-180 LRQRLKTH
+180 LRQRFKTH

-196 CRVVLTEYDRRANR
+196 CRVVLAEYDRRANR
-210 FTLWSATQ
+210 ITMWSATQ

-224 RIASQMLGM
+224 RLASQMLGM

-264 FAARMLGRPVKWTE
+264 FAARALGRPVKWTE
-278 DRREHFLSTNQER
+278 DRHEHFLSTNQER
-291 DQYHDAEIALTRD
+291 DQYHDAEMALTRE
-304 GKILGFRDSVVFD
+304 GKVLGFRDTVVFD

-336 PGPYKLPAF
+336 PGPYKLSAF
-345 QVNMQVVY
+345 QVDMQVVY

-369 AVFAMERMMDLAARE
+369 AVFVMERMMDLAARE
-384 LHLDPAEIRRR
+384 LQLDPAEIRQR

-401 EMPFA
+401 EMPYP

-411 RDGAPV
+411 RDGAQV

-422 DYPACLSKAQELIGY
+422 DYPACLRKAQDLIGY
-437 DAFRREQSEARQ
+437 DQFRREQSRARF
-449 RTWQDSVHGS
+449 
-459 TGSPRTDG
+459 
-467 ATPRSNHLSV
+467 
-477 RPELVEGRKA
+477 EGRY
-487 NHDSTPQAERHIGVG
+487 IGVG
-502 IAVYVEGTGLGPYE
+502 IGAYVEGTGLGPYE
-516 GAIVQVESSGKV
+516 GAIVQIESSGKV

-553 GISVDDVS
+553 GINVDDVT

-584 AGNSIAMAAREVR
+584 AGNSIALAAREVR
-597 EKALAIAATLLEANK
+597 EKALTIAANLLEANK
-612 DDLELEDGSVFAR
+612 DDLELAQGSVFVR
-625 GAPAK
+625 GAPAR

-677 ITVAVDVRTG
+677 ITVEVDVRTG
-687 DVKILNYAVAHDCG
+687 DVKILDYAVAHDCG
-701 RIINPLIVEGQVQG
+701 RMINPMIVEGQVQG
-715 GVAHGIGNCFYEEL
+715 GVAHGIGNSFYEEL
-729 IYDDNGQLLNASF
+729 IYDNNGQLLTASF
-742 MDYLMPTAREVP
+742 MDYLLPTAKEVP
-754 TAKVAHVEVVCPLN
+754 TAKIAHMEVVCPLN

-787 AAAVEDA
+787 AGAVEDA
-794 LAPFGVTVTEVPL
+794 LAPFNVTVKEVPL
-807 SPEKIRKLLRVVG
+807 SPEKVRKLLREAG

>member
-1 MSRAVFGERVER
+1 MSRALFGVRVER

-19 LTGQGTYTDDLKLS
+19 LTGQGSYTDDLKRP

-50 RFIDVAAA
+50 RSIAVSAA
-58 RALPGVTAV
+58 RALAGVAAV
-67 LTYDDL
+67 FTHADL
-73 GAAGKEIPLLQPNPV
+73 GAAGKAIPLLQPNPLLV
-88 LTARMPTLLAK
+88 ARTQLLLAHD
-99 EVVRYVGEPVA
+99 EVRYVGEPVA
-110 FVVAEDRYTAEDAL
+110 FVVGDDRYVTEDAL
-124 DLIEVEYEPLAV
+124 ELIEVAYEPLAV
-136 VSDAEAALADGAAR
+136 AADAEGALEDGAPL
-150 VYPEVASNVASRFT
+150 VYPEIANNLASRFT
-164 LGFGDIA
+164 LGFGA
-171 GAFARGEIV
+171 ATELFARADLV
-180 LRQRLKTH
+180 LRQRFKTH

-196 CRVVLTEYDRRANR
+196 CRAVLAEYDRRANR
-210 FTLWSATQ
+210 ITMWSATQ

-224 RIASQMLGM
+224 RLASQMLGM

-264 FAARMLGRPVKWTE
+264 FAARALGRPVKWTE
-278 DRREHFLSTNQER
+278 DRHEHFLSTNQER
-291 DQYHDAEIALTRD
+291 DQYHDAEMALTRE
-304 GKILGFRDSVVFD
+304 GKVLGFRDTVVFD

-336 PGPYKLPAF
+336 PGPYKLSAF
-345 QVNMQVVY
+345 QVDMQVVY

-369 AVFAMERMMDLAARE
+369 AVFVMERMMDLAARE
-384 LHLDPAEIRRR
+384 LQLDPAEIRQR

-401 EMPFA
+401 EMPYP

-411 RDGAPV
+411 RDGAQV

-422 DYPACLSKAQELIGY
+422 DYPACLRKAQDLIGY
-437 DAFRREQSEARQ
+437 DQFRREQSRAR
-449 RTWQDSVHGS
+449 
-459 TGSPRTDG
+459 
-467 ATPRSNHLSV
+467 L
-477 RPELVEGRKA
+477 EGRY
-487 NHDSTPQAERHIGVG
+487 IGVG
-502 IAVYVEGTGLGPYE
+502 IGAYVEGTGLGPYE
-516 GAIVQVESSGKV
+516 GAIVQIESSGKV

-553 GISVDDVS
+553 GINVDDVT

-584 AGNSIAMAAREVR
+584 AGNSIALAAREVR
-597 EKALAIAATLLEANK
+597 EKALTIAANLLEANK
-612 DDLELEDGSVFAR
+612 DDLELAQGSVFVR
-625 GAPAK
+625 GAPAR

-677 ITVAVDVRTG
+677 ITVEVDVRTG
-687 DVKILNYAVAHDCG
+687 DVKILDYAVAHDCG
-701 RIINPLIVEGQVQG
+701 RMINPMIVEGQVQG
-715 GVAHGIGNCFYEEL
+715 GVAHGIGNSFYEEL
-729 IYDDNGQLLNASF
+729 IYDNNGQLLTASF
-742 MDYLMPTAREVP
+742 MDYLLPTAKEVP
-754 TAKVAHVEVVCPLN
+754 TAKIAHMEVVCPLN

-787 AAAVEDA
+787 AGAVENA
-794 LAPFGVTVTEVPL
+794 LAPFNVTVKEVPL
-807 SPEKIRKLLRVVG
+807 SPEKVRKLLREAG

>member
-1 MSRAVFGERVER
+1 MSRALFGVRVER

-19 LTGQGTYTDDLKLS
+19 LTGQGSYTDDLKRP

-50 RFIDVAAA
+50 RSIDVSAA
-58 RALPGVTAV
+58 RALAGVAAV
-67 LTYDDL
+67 FTHADL
-73 GAAGKEIPLLQPNPV
+73 GAAGKEIPLLQPNPLLV
-88 LTARMPTLLAK
+88 ARTQLLLAHD
-99 EVVRYVGEPVA
+99 EVRYVGEPVA
-110 FVVAEDRYTAEDAL
+110 FVVGGDRYVTEDAL
-124 DLIEVEYEPLAV
+124 ELIEVAYEPLAV
-136 VSDAEAALADGAAR
+136 AADAEGALEDGAPL
-150 VYPEVASNVASRFT
+150 VYPEIANNLASRFT
-164 LGFGDIA
+164 LGFGDA
-171 GAFARGEIV
+171 TEVFARADLV
-180 LRQRLKTH
+180 LRQRFKTH

-196 CRVVLTEYDRRANR
+196 CRAVLAEYDRRANR
-210 FTLWSATQ
+210 ITMWSATQ
-218 APHLIG
+218 APHLVG
-224 RIASQMLGM
+224 RLASQMLGM

-264 FAARMLGRPVKWTE
+264 FAARALGRPVKWTE

-291 DQYHDAEIALTRD
+291 DQYHNAEMALTRE
-304 GKILGFRDSVVFD
+304 GKVLGFRDTVVFD

-336 PGPYKLPAF
+336 PGPYKLSAF
-345 QVNMQVVY
+345 QVDMQVVY

-369 AVFAMERMMDLAARE
+369 AVFVMERMMDLAARE
-384 LHLDPAEIRRR
+384 LQLDPAEIRQR
-395 NFIQPE
+395 NFIQSE
-401 EMPFA
+401 EMPYP

-411 RDGAPV
+411 RDGAQV

-422 DYPACLSKAQELIGY
+422 DYPACLRKSQDLIGY
-437 DAFRREQSEARQ
+437 DQFRREQSRARF
-449 RTWQDSVHGS
+449 
-459 TGSPRTDG
+459 
-467 ATPRSNHLSV
+467 
-477 RPELVEGRKA
+477 EGRY
-487 NHDSTPQAERHIGVG
+487 IGVG
-502 IAVYVEGTGLGPYE
+502 IGAYVEGTGLGPYE
-516 GAIVQVESSGKV
+516 GAIVQIESSGKV
-528 LVTTGATPQGQ
+528 LVTTGAAPQGQ
-539 GHVTTM
+539 GHATTM

-553 GISVDDVS
+553 GIDVDDVT

-575 TFASRIAVN
+575 TFASRVAVN
-584 AGNSIAMAAREVR
+584 AGNSIALAAREVR
-597 EKALAIAATLLEANK
+597 EQALAIAANLLEANK
-612 DDLELEDGSVFAR
+612 DDLELAQGSVFVR

-677 ITVAVDVRTG
+677 ITVEVDVRTG
-687 DVKILNYAVAHDCG
+687 DVKILDYAVAHDCG
-701 RIINPLIVEGQVQG
+701 RMINPMIVEGQIQG
-715 GVAHGIGNCFYEEL
+715 GVAHGIGNSFYEEL
-729 IYDDNGQLLNASF
+729 IYDNNGQLLTASF
-742 MDYLMPTAREVP
+742 MDYLLPTAKEVP
-754 TAKVAHVEVVCPLN
+754 TAKIAHMEVVCPLN

-787 AAAVEDA
+787 AGAVEDA
-794 LAPFGVTVTEVPL
+794 LAPFNVTVTEVPL
-807 SPEKIRKLLRVVG
+807 SPEKVRKLLREA
-820 R
+820 RR

>member
-1 MSRAVFGERVER
+1 MSRALFGVRVER

-19 LTGQGTYTDDLKLS
+19 LTGQGSYTDDLKRP

-50 RFIDVAAA
+50 RSIDVSAA
-58 RALPGVTAV
+58 RALAGVAAV
-67 LTYDDL
+67 FTHADL
-73 GAAGKEIPLLQPNPV
+73 GAAGKEIPLLQPNPLLV
-88 LTARMPTLLAK
+88 ARTQLLLAHDA
-99 EVVRYVGEPVA
+99 VRYVGEPVA
-110 FVVAEDRYTAEDAL
+110 FVVGDDRYVTEDAL
-124 DLIEVEYEPLAV
+124 ELIEVAYEPLAV
-136 VSDAEAALADGAAR
+136 AADAEGALEDGAPL
-150 VYPEVASNVASRFT
+150 VYPEIANNLASRFT
-164 LGFGDIA
+164 LGFGDA
-171 GAFARGEIV
+171 TEVFGRADLV
-180 LRQRLKTH
+180 LRQRFKTH

-196 CRVVLTEYDRRANR
+196 CRVVLAEYDRRANR
-210 FTLWSATQ
+210 ITMWSATQ

-224 RIASQMLGM
+224 RLASQMLGM
-233 EEWQVRVI
+233 EEWQLRVI

-264 FAARMLGRPVKWTE
+264 FAARALGRPVKWTE
-278 DRREHFLSTNQER
+278 DRHEHFLSTNQER
-291 DQYHDAEIALTRD
+291 DQYHDAEMALTRE
-304 GKILGFRDSVVFD
+304 GKVLGFRDTVVFD

-336 PGPYKLPAF
+336 PGPYKLSAF
-345 QVNMQVVY
+345 QVDMQVVY

-369 AVFAMERMMDLAARE
+369 AVFVMERMMDLAARE
-384 LHLDPAEIRRR
+384 LQLDPAEIRQR

-401 EMPFA
+401 EMPYP

-411 RDGAPV
+411 RDGAQV

-422 DYPACLSKAQELIGY
+422 DYPACLRKAQDLIGY
-437 DAFRREQSEARQ
+437 DQFRREQSRARF
-449 RTWQDSVHGS
+449 
-459 TGSPRTDG
+459 
-467 ATPRSNHLSV
+467 
-477 RPELVEGRKA
+477 EGRY
-487 NHDSTPQAERHIGVG
+487 IGVG
-502 IAVYVEGTGLGPYE
+502 IGAYVEGTGLGPYE
-516 GAIVQVESSGKV
+516 GAIVQIESSGKV

-553 GISVDDVS
+553 GIDVDDVT

-584 AGNSIAMAAREVR
+584 AGNSIALAAREVR
-597 EKALAIAATLLEANK
+597 EKALAIAANLLEANK
-612 DDLELEDGSVFAR
+612 DDLELAQGSVFVR
-625 GAPAK
+625 GAPAR
-630 SISLGALA
+630 SISLGVLA

-677 ITVAVDVRTG
+677 ITVEVDVRTG
-687 DVKILNYAVAHDCG
+687 DVKILDYAVAHDCG
-701 RIINPLIVEGQVQG
+701 RMINPMIVEGQVQG
-715 GVAHGIGNCFYEEL
+715 GVAHGIGNSFYEEL
-729 IYDDNGQLLNASF
+729 IYDNNGQLLTASF
-742 MDYLMPTAREVP
+742 MDYLLPTAKEVP
-754 TAKVAHVEVVCPLN
+754 TAKIAHMEVVCPLN

-787 AAAVEDA
+787 AGAVENA
-794 LAPFGVTVTEVPL
+794 LAPFNVTVKEVPL
-807 SPEKIRKLLRVVG
+807 SPEKVRKLLREAG

>member
-1 MSRAVFGERVER
+1 
-13 REDLPL
+13 
-19 LTGQGTYTDDLKLS
+19 
-33 GMLHAAVLRSPH
+33 VLRSPH

-50 RFIDVAAA
+50 RSIDVAAA
-58 RALPGVTAV
+58 RALPGVAAV
-67 LTYDDL
+67 LIHDDL
-73 GAAGKEIPLLQPNPV
+73 GSAGREVPLLQPNPV
-88 LTARMPTLLAK
+88 LTARMPTLLAR
-99 EVVRYVGEPVA
+99 EEVRYVGEPVA
-110 FVVAEDRYTAEDAL
+110 FVVADDRYRAEDAL
-124 DLIEVEYEPLAV
+124 DLIEVVYEPLAV
-136 VSDAEAALADGAAR
+136 VSDAEAALEDHAPQ
-150 VYPEVASNVASRFT
+150 VYPDVANNVASRFT
-164 LGFGDIA
+164 LGFGDI
-171 GAFARGEIV
+171 GAAFEGSDLV
-180 LRQRLKTH
+180 LRQRFKAH

-196 CRVVLTEYDRRANR
+196 CRAILAEYDRRANR

-233 EEWQVRVI
+233 DEWQVRVI

-291 DQYHDAEIALTRD
+291 DQYHDAEIALSPD
-304 GKILGFRDSVVFD
+304 GKILGFRDSVIFD

-336 PGPYKLPAF
+336 PGPYKVPAF

-401 EMPFA
+401 EMPFP

-437 DAFRREQSEARQ
+437 DAFRLKQSEAR
-449 RTWQDSVHGS
+449 R
-459 TGSPRTDG
+459 
-467 ATPRSNHLSV
+467 
-477 RPELVEGRKA
+477 EGRYL
-487 NHDSTPQAERHIGVG
+487 GVG
-502 IAVYVEGTGLGPYE
+502 IAAYVEGTGLGPYE

-553 GISVDDVS
+553 AINVDDVS
-561 VITGDTGAIPFGIG
+561 VVTGDTGAIPFGIG

-584 AGNSIAMAAREVR
+584 AGNSIAMAARAVR
-597 EKALAIAATLLEANK
+597 EKALAIAANLLEANK
-612 DDLELEDGSVFAR
+612 DDLELADGNVFAR

-630 SISLGALA
+630 FVSLGTLA

-666 SQAAYASGAHV
+666 TQAAYASGAHA
-677 ITVAVDVRTG
+677 ITVAVDARTG
-687 DVKILNYAVAHDCG
+687 DVKILDYAVAHDCG
-701 RIINPLIVEGQVQG
+701 RVINPLIVDGQVQG

-729 IYDDNGQLLNASF
+729 IYDENGQLLNASF
-742 MDYLMPTAREVP
+742 MDYLLPTAKEVP

-768 PLGVKGVG
+768 PLGVKGAG

-794 LAPFGVTVTEVPL
+794 LRPFGVTVTEVPL
-807 SPEKIRKLLRVVG
+807 SPEKVRKLLREAG
-820 R
+820 Q